1 MRKAYRTQF
10 VHNFNIYDMK
20 KWFTL
25 IGLCCLMTG
34 MISATNQPLKRISP
48 VQAAQMR
55 LGVLNEETTRMEGT
69 VRPVDTKNIGR
80 ILSRSAVSSVTA
92 NSSAFRNAVS
102 ADSWL
107 ADGNYDISWYDETKD
122 EFSLSSPAQLAG
134 LSYLVRAGKN
144 FQYCTVRLS
153 ADIDLSNYKWIP
165 IGTRGVE
172 FKGLFDG
179 GGHTISGLHTDM
191 EAFSGLFGAVAST
204 DIRNVMLSSSCV
216 VVGSVAGSIAGSMN
230 ESAIMNCRSDAA
242 VQGYTAGGLVGNADN
257 SSVLASIFNGRVSK
271 LEAANA
277 WVGSYTATAA
287 SPFQDAVEL
296 VSLQISIM
304 SAVNSSDGVVLSW
317 TSSEALGV
325 SYEASG
331 TIGSDGR
338 LYVSTG
344 QQVGTYGS
352 YTLMLEG
359 LLGNGEAVE
368 DDTFVGVMS
377 DDEKTITFSLL
388 SSPTAGFMLIPAFQD
403 GVNIGYLDGYRL
415 PFTAVKNEEQ
425 VTTGG
430 IVGTSYN
437 TFLEKCFYG
446 DGCVGDN
453 HNEVGTVLPSSE
465 LLSDA
470 QVRTMNSA
478 ASGIVLSDPFVSS
491 LKMWRPGENGPALIE
506 EDYVQSNWWTSE
518 GNYDVSWYD
527 ESRTEFTIST
537 PEQLAGLAYLVNTY
551 HQFRGKTVTLAND
564 IDLAEHLWVPIGRN
578 SRNAQSVAIFGG
590 TFDGGGH
597 VIRNLN
603 ISMKAYS
610 YAQGSTTCLVGFF
623 GYSSGVIEN
632 VTLAEDCAVRV
643 TATGS
648 QYLNVGSI
656 CGVLGGNYIANCH
669 NRAYIEAR
677 SLFGDIFAAGILGFD
692 NQYNPVYN
700 CSNANDVVG
709 FSTWGFVY
717 VSGLVAANAKVVNG
731 YNIGTRSVT
740 GPSVE
745 VGGIPPSC
753 AQLNTVYNTG
763 RLTATGRSIIPESE
777 PVATASPIVASYG
790 ASVENGYYDIACVE
804 DTTGMNVKGTAM
816 TADEMKSF
824 AFAELLTSHAAS
836 LIESDPDLP
845 EMLSWTIR
853 SEENDGFPVFG
864 EAVEAGGWWTS
875 AGNYDISWYDE
886 AEDSFSISSPAQL
899 AGVAY
904 LVKNGRT
911 FEGKTVTLT
920 GNIDLDGF
928 KWEPIG
934 KANLQQIFKGVFDGG
949 GYEIHNL
956 RSEVISTG
964 EAYSGLFGAIYQ
976 ARVTRVVLAEDCE
989 IRTSYYGGG
998 VVAYAQESE
1007 IVSCENRAS
1016 VSFEGPAGY
1025 VGGIA
1030 GYVVST
1036 SSIDRCEN
1044 LGIVT
1049 GTVQPSDNYASCLV
1063 YAGGIAGVNQESA
1076 IINSSNHAV
1085 VAVEALPEYDSC
1097 AGGIVGYNSGSS
1109 TFITNC
1115 YNAAGVR
1122 LSGSGFAGGIL
1133 SYTDNADICVA
1144 NCYNIGT
1151 VSGVPGKLYS
1161 VVPILSADSEDCYYL
1176 MNCVEGEGSYA
1187 GTALTVDYMK
1197 STAFAVRLNDWS
1209 KTNNSSETGWQTLY
1223 WKVEDAENDGY
1234 PVFTDQDPG
1243 YTGVESVVSG
1253 VRIYPTT
1260 VSGELFVCGTESP
1273 IYVYNLAGHIVS
1285 IIDPTEEITV
1295 VDMSRLVAGV
1305 YLVRTGDKVV
1315 RLVKL

>member
-1 MRKAYRTQF
+1 
-10 VHNFNIYDMK
+10 MK

-55 LGVLNEETTRMEGT
+55 LGVLNEGTTRMEGT
-69 VRPVDTKNIGR
+69 VRPGDTKNIGR

-277 WVGSYTATAA
+277 WVGSYTVTAG
-287 SPFQDAVEL
+287 SPFEGEGTQSFEVTIEADDSSPERLTIGWSSSRYGIVYTLTGFIEDDGCL
-296 VSLQISIM
+296 HISIGEQQLGSYGAYTM
-304 SAVNSSDGVVLSW
+304 MLVRYTDDGIF
-317 TSSEALGV
+317 
-325 SYEASG
+325 ASG
-331 TIGSDGR
+331 EVVGS
-338 LYVSTG
+338 L
-344 QQVGTYGS
+344 
-352 YTLMLEG
+352 
-359 LLGNGEAVE
+359 
-368 DDTFVGVMS
+368 S
-377 DDEKTITFSLL
+377 DDNNTITFSV
-388 SSPTAGFMLIPAFQD
+388 SPASYLMIAAVENDQVAGWLEGYIP
-403 GVNIGYLDGYRL
+403 
-415 PFTAVKNEEQ
+415 PFTAVKNEAQ
-425 VTTGG
+425 IMTGG

-446 DGCVGDN
+446 DGCAGDGYN
-453 HNEVGTVLPSSE
+453 DIGTALPSDE

-537 PEQLAGLAYLVNTY
+537 PEQLAGLAYLVNTC
-551 HQFRGKTVTLAND
+551 HQFWGKTVILAND

-590 TFDGGGH
+590 TFDGGGY

-669 NRAYIEAR
+669 NRAYIEVR
-677 SLFGDIFAAGILGFD
+677 SLFGNIFAAGILGFD
-692 NQYNPVYN
+692 NSYNPVYN

-709 FSTWGFVY
+709 FSTWGIVC

-731 YNIGTRSVT
+731 YNTGNISGT

-745 VGGIPPSC
+745 VGGITPSF
-753 AQLNTVYNTG
+753 AQLNNVYNTG

-836 LIESDPDLP
+836 LVESDPDLP

-886 AEDSFSISSPAQL
+886 AEDSFSISTPAQL

-904 LVKNGRT
+904 LVKTGRT
-911 FEGKTVTLT
+911 FEGKTVTLS
-920 GNIDLDGF
+920 GNIDLDGL

-1025 VGGIA
+1025 V
-1030 GYVVST
+1030 ST

-1044 LGIVT
+1044 LGVVT

-1063 YAGGIAGVNQESA
+1063 YTGGIAGVNQGA
-1076 IINSSNHAV
+1076 TIINNSNHAA

-1109 TFITNC
+1109 VAFIANC

-1122 LSGSGFAGGIL
+1122 LSGAGFAGGIL
-1133 SYTDNADICVA
+1133 SYTDNGDVRVA
-1144 NCYNIGT
+1144 NCYNVGT
-1151 VSGVPGKLYS
+1151 VSGVPGKSYPI
-1161 VVPILSADSEDCYYL
+1161 VPILSADSEDCYYL

-1197 STAFAVRLNDWS
+1197 STAFAARLNDWS
-1209 KTNNSSETGWQTLY
+1209 KTNNSSETGRQTLY

-1260 VSGELFVCGTESP
+1260 VSGELFVCGAESP
-1273 IYVYNLAGHIVS
+1273 IYICNLAGHIVS

>member
-1 MRKAYRTQF
+1 
-10 VHNFNIYDMK
+10 MK

-55 LGVLNEETTRMEGT
+55 LGVLNEGTTRMEGT

-102 ADSWL
+102 ANSWL
-107 ADGNYDISWYDETKD
+107 ADGIYDISWYDETKD

-191 EAFSGLFGAVAST
+191 EKFSGLFGAVAST

-242 VQGYTAGGLVGNADN
+242 VQGYTAGGLVGNSDN

-277 WVGSYTATAA
+277 WVGSYTVTAG
-287 SPFQDAVEL
+287 SPFEGEETQSFEMTIEADDSSPERLTIGWRSSRYGIVYTLTGFIEDDGCLHISIGEQQLGSYGAYATMLVRYTNDGIFASGEVVGSLSDDSNTVTFSVSPSSYLMIAAVENDQL
-296 VSLQISIM
+296 F
-304 SAVNSSDGVVLSW
+304 GW
-317 TSSEALGV
+317 
-325 SYEASG
+325 
-331 TIGSDGR
+331 
-338 LYVSTG
+338 
-344 QQVGTYGS
+344 
-352 YTLMLEG
+352 LEG
-359 LLGNGEAVE
+359 YV
-368 DDTFVGVMS
+368 
-377 DDEKTITFSLL
+377 
-388 SSPTAGFMLIPAFQD
+388 P
-403 GVNIGYLDGYRL
+403 

-446 DGCVGDN
+446 DGCVGDGYN
-453 HNEVGTVLPSSE
+453 DIGTALPSDE

-506 EDYVQSNWWTSE
+506 EDYVQSNWWTSD

-527 ESRTEFTIST
+527 GSRTEFTIST
-537 PEQLAGLAYLVNTY
+537 PAQLAGLAYLVNTC
-551 HQFRGKTVTLAND
+551 HTFSGKTILLTND

-677 SLFGDIFAAGILGFD
+677 SLFDDIFAAGILGFD

-709 FSTWGFVY
+709 FSTWGIVC

-731 YNIGTRSVT
+731 YNTGNISGT

-745 VGGIPPSC
+745 VGGITPSF
-753 AQLNTVYNTG
+753 AQLNNVYNTG

-836 LIESDPDLP
+836 LVKSDPDLP
-845 EMLSWTIR
+845 EMLSWTVR
-853 SEENDGFPVFG
+853 PEENDGFPVFG

-920 GNIDLDGF
+920 GNIDLDGL

-976 ARVTRVVLAEDCE
+976 AQVTRVVLAEDCE

-998 VVAYAQESE
+998 VVAYAQKSE

-1063 YAGGIAGVNQESA
+1063 YAGGIVGVNQESA

-1133 SYTDNADICVA
+1133 SYTDNADIRVA

-1151 VSGVPGKLYS
+1151 VSGVPGKSYP

-1197 STAFAVRLNDWS
+1197 STAFAARLNDWS
-1209 KTNNSSETGWQTLY
+1209 KTNNSLETGRQTLY

-1260 VSGELFVCGTESP
+1260 VSGELFVCGAESP
-1273 IYVYNLAGHIVS
+1273 IYICNLAGHIVS

>member
-1 MRKAYRTQF
+1 
-10 VHNFNIYDMK
+10 MK

-55 LGVLNEETTRMEGT
+55 LGVLNEGTTRMEGT
-69 VRPVDTKNIGR
+69 VRPVDMKNIGR
-80 ILSRSAVSSVTA
+80 ILSRSAVSSVTR

-165 IGTRGVE
+165 IGTKGVE

-191 EAFSGLFGAVAST
+191 EKFSGLFGAVAST

-216 VVGSVAGSIAGSMN
+216 VVGSVAGSIAGSMSN
-230 ESAIMNCRSDAA
+230 SAIMNCRSDAA
-242 VQGYTAGGLVGNADN
+242 VQGYTAGGLVGNSDN

-271 LEAANA
+271 LEASNA
-277 WVGSYTATAA
+277 WVGSYTVTAG
-287 SPFQDAVEL
+287 SPFEGEETQSFEMTIEADDSSPERLTIGWSSSRYGIVYTLTGFIEDDGCL
-296 VSLQISIM
+296 HISIGEQQLGSYGPYSM
-304 SAVNSSDGVVLSW
+304 LLVRYTDDGIF
-317 TSSEALGV
+317 
-325 SYEASG
+325 ASG
-331 TIGSDGR
+331 EVVGS
-338 LYVSTG
+338 L
-344 QQVGTYGS
+344 
-352 YTLMLEG
+352 
-359 LLGNGEAVE
+359 
-368 DDTFVGVMS
+368 S
-377 DDEKTITFSLL
+377 DDGNTITFSV
-388 SSPTAGFMLIPAFQD
+388 SPASYLMIAAVENDQVTGWLE
-403 GVNIGYLDGYRL
+403 GYVP
-415 PFTAVKNEEQ
+415 PFTAVKNETQ

-453 HNEVGTVLPSSE
+453 HNEVGIVLPSSE

-478 ASGIVLSDPFVSS
+478 ASGIVSSDPFVSS

-527 ESRTEFTIST
+527 DSRTEFTIST

-564 IDLAEHLWVPIGRN
+564 IDLAEHLWVPIGRYFIS
-578 SRNAQSVAIFGG
+578 SRWQWQASFAG

-597 VIRNLN
+597 TIHNLN
-603 ISMKAYS
+603 VNIKIYS
-610 YAQGSTTCLVGFF
+610 YIDPEISGLF
-623 GYSSGVIEN
+623 GLATGVIKN

-648 QYLNVGSI
+648 QFVQVGGL
-656 CGVLGGNYIANCH
+656 CGMLGGNYIANCH
-669 NRAYIEAR
+669 NRAYIEVR
-677 SLFGDIFAAGILGFD
+677 SLFGYIFAAGILGFD
-692 NQYNPVYN
+692 DLYNPVYN

-709 FSTWGFVY
+709 VSTWGFVY

-731 YNIGTRSVT
+731 YNTGSISGT
-740 GPSVE
+740 GPKDVN
-745 VGGIPPSC
+745 VGGITSSF
-753 AQLNTVYNTG
+753 AQLNNVYNAG

-777 PVATASPIVASYG
+777 PVATAFPIATSYG
-790 ASVENGYYDIACVE
+790 TSVENGYYDVACVE

-816 TADEMKSF
+816 TVDEMKSF
-824 AFAELLTSHAAS
+824 AFAELLTSHASS
-836 LIESDPDLP
+836 LVECDPDLP

-886 AEDSFSISSPAQL
+886 AEDSFSISTPAQL

-904 LVKNGRT
+904 LVKTGRT

-920 GNIDLDGF
+920 GNIDLDGL

-934 KANLQQIFKGVFDGG
+934 KGNLQQIFKGVFDGG

-964 EAYSGLFGAIYQ
+964 KAYSGLFGAIYQ

-1036 SSIDRCEN
+1036 SSIDHCEN

-1049 GTVQPSDNYASCLV
+1049 GTLQPSDNYSSCLV

-1085 VAVEALPEYDSC
+1085 VAVETLPEYDSC
-1097 AGGIVGYNSGSS
+1097 AGGIVGYNRSS
-1109 TFITNC
+1109 TFIANC

-1122 LSGSGFAGGIL
+1122 LSGDGFAGGIL
-1133 SYTDNADICVA
+1133 SYTDNADIRVA

-1151 VSGVPGKLYS
+1151 VSGVSGKSYP

-1197 STAFAVRLNDWS
+1197 STAFAARLNDWS
-1209 KTNNSSETGWQTLY
+1209 KTNNSSETGRQTLY

-1260 VSGELFVCGTESP
+1260 VSGELFVCGAESP
-1273 IYVYNLAGHIVS
+1273 IYIYNLAGHIVS

>member
-1 MRKAYRTQF
+1 
-10 VHNFNIYDMK
+10 MK

-55 LGVLNEETTRMEGT
+55 LGVLNEGTTRMEGT

-102 ADSWL
+102 ANSWL
-107 ADGNYDISWYDETKD
+107 ADGNYDISLYDETKD

-191 EAFSGLFGAVAST
+191 EKFSGLFGAVAST

-242 VQGYTAGGLVGNADN
+242 VQGYTAGGLVGNSDN

-277 WVGSYTATAA
+277 WVGSYTVTAG
-287 SPFQDAVEL
+287 SPFEGEETQSFEMTIEADDSSPERLTIGWRSSRYGIVYTLTGFIEDDGCLHISIGEQQLGSYGAYATMLVRYTNDGIFASGEVVGSLSDNSNTVTFSVSPSSYLMIAAVENDQL
-296 VSLQISIM
+296 F
-304 SAVNSSDGVVLSW
+304 GW
-317 TSSEALGV
+317 
-325 SYEASG
+325 
-331 TIGSDGR
+331 
-338 LYVSTG
+338 
-344 QQVGTYGS
+344 
-352 YTLMLEG
+352 LEG
-359 LLGNGEAVE
+359 YV
-368 DDTFVGVMS
+368 
-377 DDEKTITFSLL
+377 
-388 SSPTAGFMLIPAFQD
+388 P
-403 GVNIGYLDGYRL
+403 

-446 DGCVGDN
+446 DGCVGDGYN
-453 HNEVGTVLPSSE
+453 DIGTALPSDE

-506 EDYVQSNWWTSE
+506 EDYVQSNWWTSD

-527 ESRTEFTIST
+527 GSRTEFTIST
-537 PEQLAGLAYLVNTY
+537 PAQLAGLAYLVNTC
-551 HQFRGKTVTLAND
+551 HTFSGKTILLTND

-731 YNIGTRSVT
+731 YNIGNISGT

-745 VGGIPPSC
+745 VGGITPSF
-753 AQLNTVYNTG
+753 AQLNNVYNTG

-976 ARVTRVVLAEDCE
+976 ARATRVVLAEDCE

-1133 SYTDNADICVA
+1133 SYTDNADIRVA

-1151 VSGVPGKLYS
+1151 VSGVPGKSYS

>member
-1 MRKAYRTQF
+1 
-10 VHNFNIYDMK
+10 MK

-55 LGVLNEETTRMEGT
+55 LGVLNEGTTRMEGT
-69 VRPVDTKNIGR
+69 VRPGDTKNIGR

-277 WVGSYTATAA
+277 WVGSYTVTAG
-287 SPFQDAVEL
+287 SPFEGEGTQSFEVTIEADDSSPERLTIGWSSSRYGIVYTLTGFIEDDGCL
-296 VSLQISIM
+296 HISIGEQQLGSYGAYTM
-304 SAVNSSDGVVLSW
+304 MLVRYTDDGIF
-317 TSSEALGV
+317 
-325 SYEASG
+325 ASG
-331 TIGSDGR
+331 EVVGS
-338 LYVSTG
+338 L
-344 QQVGTYGS
+344 
-352 YTLMLEG
+352 
-359 LLGNGEAVE
+359 
-368 DDTFVGVMS
+368 S
-377 DDEKTITFSLL
+377 DDNNTITFSV
-388 SSPTAGFMLIPAFQD
+388 SPASYLMIAAVENDQVAGWLEGYIP
-403 GVNIGYLDGYRL
+403 
-415 PFTAVKNEEQ
+415 PFTAVKNEAQ
-425 VTTGG
+425 IMTGG

-446 DGCVGDN
+446 DGCAGDGYN
-453 HNEVGTVLPSSE
+453 DIGTALPSDE

-537 PEQLAGLAYLVNTY
+537 PEQLAGLAYLVNTC
-551 HQFRGKTVTLAND
+551 HQFWGKTVILAND

-578 SRNAQSVAIFGG
+578 SLNAQSVAIFGG
-590 TFDGGGH
+590 TFDGGGY

-669 NRAYIEAR
+669 NRAYIEVR
-677 SLFGDIFAAGILGFD
+677 SLFGNIFAAGILGFD
-692 NQYNPVYN
+692 NSYNPVYN

-709 FSTWGFVY
+709 FSTWGIVC

-731 YNIGTRSVT
+731 YNTGNISGT

-745 VGGIPPSC
+745 VGGITPSF
-753 AQLNTVYNTG
+753 AQLNNVYNTG

-836 LIESDPDLP
+836 LVESDPDLP

-875 AGNYDISWYDE
+875 AWNYDISWYDE
-886 AEDSFSISSPAQL
+886 AEDSFSISTPAQL

-904 LVKNGRT
+904 LVKTGRT
-911 FEGKTVTLT
+911 FEGKTVTLS
-920 GNIDLDGF
+920 GNIDLDGL

-1030 GYVVST
+1030 GYVST

-1044 LGIVT
+1044 LGVVT

-1063 YAGGIAGVNQESA
+1063 YTGGIAGVNQGA
-1076 IINSSNHAV
+1076 TIINNSNHAA

-1109 TFITNC
+1109 VAFIANC

-1122 LSGSGFAGGIL
+1122 LSGAGFAGGIL
-1133 SYTDNADICVA
+1133 SYTDNGDVRVA
-1144 NCYNIGT
+1144 NCYNVGT
-1151 VSGVPGKLYS
+1151 VSGVPGKSYPI
-1161 VVPILSADSEDCYYL
+1161 VPILSADSEDCYYL

-1197 STAFAVRLNDWS
+1197 STAFAARLNDWS
-1209 KTNNSSETGWQTLY
+1209 KTNNSSETGRQTLY

-1260 VSGELFVCGTESP
+1260 VSGELFVCGAESP
-1273 IYVYNLAGHIVS
+1273 IYICNLAGHIVS

-1305 YLVRTGDKVV
+1305 YLLRTGGKVV

>member
-1 MRKAYRTQF
+1 
-10 VHNFNIYDMK
+10 MK

-55 LGVLNEETTRMEGT
+55 LGVLNEGTTRMEGT
-69 VRPVDTKNIGR
+69 VRPGDTKNIGR

-257 SSVLASIFNGRVSK
+257 SSVLASIFNSRVSK

-277 WVGSYTATAA
+277 WVGSYTVTAG
-287 SPFQDAVEL
+287 SPFEGEGTQSFEVTIEADDSSPERLTIGWSSSRYGIVYTLTGFIEDDGCL
-296 VSLQISIM
+296 HISIGEQQLGSYGAYTM
-304 SAVNSSDGVVLSW
+304 MLVRYTDDGIF
-317 TSSEALGV
+317 
-325 SYEASG
+325 ASG
-331 TIGSDGR
+331 EVVGS
-338 LYVSTG
+338 L
-344 QQVGTYGS
+344 
-352 YTLMLEG
+352 
-359 LLGNGEAVE
+359 
-368 DDTFVGVMS
+368 S
-377 DDEKTITFSLL
+377 DDNNTITFSV
-388 SSPTAGFMLIPAFQD
+388 SPASYLMIAAVENDQVAGWLEGYIP
-403 GVNIGYLDGYRL
+403 
-415 PFTAVKNEEQ
+415 PFTAVKNEAQ
-425 VTTGG
+425 IMTGG

-446 DGCVGDN
+446 DGCAGDGYN
-453 HNEVGTVLPSSE
+453 DIGTALPSDE

-537 PEQLAGLAYLVNTY
+537 PEQLAGLAYLVNTC
-551 HQFRGKTVTLAND
+551 HQFWGKTVILAND

-590 TFDGGGH
+590 TFDGGGY

-669 NRAYIEAR
+669 NRAYIEVR
-677 SLFGDIFAAGILGFD
+677 SLFGNIFAAGILGFD
-692 NQYNPVYN
+692 NSYNPVYN

-709 FSTWGFVY
+709 FSTWGIVC

-731 YNIGTRSVT
+731 YNTGNISGT

-745 VGGIPPSC
+745 VGGITPSF
-753 AQLNTVYNTG
+753 AQLNNVYNTG

-836 LIESDPDLP
+836 LVESDPDLP

-886 AEDSFSISSPAQL
+886 AEDSFSISTPAQL

-904 LVKNGRT
+904 LVKTGRT
-911 FEGKTVTLT
+911 FEGKTVTLS
-920 GNIDLDGF
+920 GNIDLDGL

-1030 GYVVST
+1030 GYVST

-1044 LGIVT
+1044 LGVVT

-1063 YAGGIAGVNQESA
+1063 YTGGIAGVNQGA
-1076 IINSSNHAV
+1076 TIINNSNHAA

-1109 TFITNC
+1109 VAFIANC

-1122 LSGSGFAGGIL
+1122 LSGAGFAGGIL
-1133 SYTDNADICVA
+1133 SYTDNGDVRVA
-1144 NCYNIGT
+1144 NCYNVGT
-1151 VSGVPGKLYS
+1151 VSGVPGKSYPI
-1161 VVPILSADSEDCYYL
+1161 VPILSADSEDCYYL

-1209 KTNNSSETGWQTLY
+1209 KTNNSSETGRQTLY

-1260 VSGELFVCGTESP
+1260 VSGELFVCGAESP
-1273 IYVYNLAGHIVS
+1273 IYICNLAGHIVS

-1295 VDMSRLVAGV
+1295 VDISRLVAGV

>member
-1 MRKAYRTQF
+1 
-10 VHNFNIYDMK
+10 MK

-55 LGVLNEETTRMEGT
+55 LGVLNEGTTRMEGT
-69 VRPVDTKNIGR
+69 VRPIDTKNIGR
-80 ILSRSAVSSVTA
+80 ILSRSAVSSVTG

-191 EAFSGLFGAVAST
+191 EVFSGLFGAVAST

-242 VQGYTAGGLVGNADN
+242 VQGYTAGGLVGNSDN

-271 LEAANA
+271 LEASNA
-277 WVGSYTATAA
+277 WVGSYTVTAG
-287 SPFQDAVEL
+287 SPFEGEGTQSFEVTIEADDSSPERLTIGWSSSRYGIVYTLTGFIEDDGCL
-296 VSLQISIM
+296 HISIGEQQLGSYGAYTM
-304 SAVNSSDGVVLSW
+304 MLVRYTDDGIF
-317 TSSEALGV
+317 
-325 SYEASG
+325 ASG
-331 TIGSDGR
+331 EVVGS
-338 LYVSTG
+338 L
-344 QQVGTYGS
+344 
-352 YTLMLEG
+352 
-359 LLGNGEAVE
+359 
-368 DDTFVGVMS
+368 S
-377 DDEKTITFSLL
+377 DDGNTITFSV
-388 SSPTAGFMLIPAFQD
+388 SPASYLMIAAVENDQVTGWLE
-403 GVNIGYLDGYRL
+403 GYVP
-415 PFTAVKNEEQ
+415 PFTAVKNEAQ

-430 IVGTSYN
+430 IVGTSNYA
-437 TFLEKCFYG
+437 FLEKCFYG
-446 DGCVGDN
+446 DGCVGDDYN
-453 HNEVGTVLPSSE
+453 DIGTALPSDE

-478 ASGIVLSDPFVSS
+478 ASGIVLSDPFVSF

-537 PEQLAGLAYLVNTY
+537 PEQLAGLAYLVNTF
-551 HQFRGKTVTLAND
+551 HHFRGKTVTLAND
-564 IDLAEHLWVPIGRN
+564 IDLAEHLWVPIGRYFIS
-578 SRNAQSVAIFGG
+578 SRRQSQALFAG

-597 VIRNLN
+597 TIHNLN
-603 ISMKAYS
+603 VNIKIYS
-610 YAQGSTTCLVGFF
+610 YIDPEVSGLF
-623 GYSSGVIEN
+623 GLATGAIKN

-648 QYLNVGSI
+648 QFVQVGGL
-656 CGVLGGNYIANCH
+656 CGVLGGNYITNCH

-677 SLFGDIFAAGILGFD
+677 SLFGNIFAAGILGFD
-692 NQYNPVYN
+692 NPYNPVYN

-709 FSTWGFVY
+709 VSTWGFVY

-731 YNIGTRSVT
+731 YNIGNISGT

-745 VGGIPPSC
+745 VGGITPSF
-753 AQLNTVYNTG
+753 AQLNNVYNAG
-763 RLTATGRSIIPESE
+763 RLTVTGRSIIPELE
-777 PVATASPIVASYG
+777 PVATAFPIAASYG

-836 LIESDPDLP
+836 LVESDPDLP

-864 EAVEAGGWWTS
+864 EAVETGGWWTS

-886 AEDSFSISSPAQL
+886 AEDSFSISTPAQL

-920 GNIDLDGF
+920 GNIDLDGL

-1063 YAGGIAGVNQESA
+1063 YAGGIAGVNQEST
-1076 IINSSNHAV
+1076 IINNSNHAV
-1085 VAVEALPEYDSC
+1085 VEVDALPEYDSY
-1097 AGGIVGYNSGSS
+1097 AGGIVGYNNGSS
-1109 TFITNC
+1109 TAFIANC
-1115 YNAAGVR
+1115 YNAGGVR

-1133 SYTDNADICVA
+1133 SYTDNADIRVA

-1151 VSGVPGKLYS
+1151 VSGVPGKSYP

-1176 MNCVEGEGSYA
+1176 TNCVEGEGSYA

-1197 STAFAVRLNDWS
+1197 STAFAARLNDWS
-1209 KTNNSSETGWQTLY
+1209 KTNNSSETGRQTLY

-1253 VRIYPTT
+1253 VRIYPMT
-1260 VSGELFVCGTESP
+1260 VSGELFVCGAESP
-1273 IYVYNLAGHIVS
+1273 IYICNLAGHIVS

>member
-1 MRKAYRTQF
+1 
-10 VHNFNIYDMK
+10 MK

-55 LGVLNEETTRMEGT
+55 LGVLNEGTTRMEGT
-69 VRPVDTKNIGR
+69 VRPGDTKNIGR

-277 WVGSYTATAA
+277 WVGSYTVTAG
-287 SPFQDAVEL
+287 SPFEGEGTQSFEVTIEADDSSPERLTIGWSSSRYGIVYTLTGFIEDDGCL
-296 VSLQISIM
+296 HISIGEQQLGSYGAYTM
-304 SAVNSSDGVVLSW
+304 MLVRYTDDGIF
-317 TSSEALGV
+317 
-325 SYEASG
+325 ASG
-331 TIGSDGR
+331 EVVGS
-338 LYVSTG
+338 L
-344 QQVGTYGS
+344 
-352 YTLMLEG
+352 
-359 LLGNGEAVE
+359 
-368 DDTFVGVMS
+368 S
-377 DDEKTITFSLL
+377 DDNNTITFSV
-388 SSPTAGFMLIPAFQD
+388 SPASYLMIAAVENDQVAGWLEGYIP
-403 GVNIGYLDGYRL
+403 
-415 PFTAVKNEEQ
+415 PFTAVKNEAQ
-425 VTTGG
+425 IMTGG

-446 DGCVGDN
+446 DGCAGDGYN
-453 HNEVGTVLPSSE
+453 DIGTALPSDE

-537 PEQLAGLAYLVNTY
+537 PEQLAGLAYLVNTC
-551 HQFRGKTVTLAND
+551 HQFWGKTVILAND

-590 TFDGGGH
+590 TFDGGGY

-669 NRAYIEAR
+669 NRAYIEVR
-677 SLFGDIFAAGILGFD
+677 SLFGNIFAAGILGFD
-692 NQYNPVYN
+692 NSYNPVYN

-709 FSTWGFVY
+709 FSTWGIVC

-731 YNIGTRSVT
+731 YNTGNISGT

-745 VGGIPPSC
+745 VGGITPSF
-753 AQLNTVYNTG
+753 AQLNNVYNTG

-836 LIESDPDLP
+836 LVESDPDLP

-886 AEDSFSISSPAQL
+886 AEDSFSISTPAQL

-904 LVKNGRT
+904 LVKTGRT
-911 FEGKTVTLT
+911 FEGKTVTLS
-920 GNIDLDGF
+920 GNIDLDGL

-1030 GYVVST
+1030 GYVST

-1044 LGIVT
+1044 LGVVT

-1063 YAGGIAGVNQESA
+1063 YTGGIAGVNQGA
-1076 IINSSNHAV
+1076 TIINNSNHAA

-1109 TFITNC
+1109 VAFIANC

-1122 LSGSGFAGGIL
+1122 LSGAGFAGGIL
-1133 SYTDNADICVA
+1133 SYTDNGDVRVA
-1144 NCYNIGT
+1144 NCYNVGT
-1151 VSGVPGKLYS
+1151 VSGVPGKSYPI
-1161 VVPILSADSEDCYYL
+1161 VPILSADSEDCYYL

-1197 STAFAVRLNDWS
+1197 STAFAARLNDWS
-1209 KTNNSSETGWQTLY
+1209 KTNNSSETGRQTLY

-1260 VSGELFVCGTESP
+1260 VSGELFVCGAESP
-1273 IYVYNLAGHIVS
+1273 IYICNLAGHIVS

-1295 VDMSRLVAGV
+1295 VV
-1305 YLVRTGDKVV
+1305 YRDW
-1315 RLVKL
+1315 

>member
-1 MRKAYRTQF
+1 
-10 VHNFNIYDMK
+10 MK

-55 LGVLNEETTRMEGT
+55 LGVLNEGTTRMEGT
-69 VRPVDTKNIGR
+69 VRPGDTKNIGR

-277 WVGSYTATAA
+277 WVGSYTVTAG
-287 SPFQDAVEL
+287 SPFEGEGTQSFEVTIEADDSSPERLTIGWSSSRYGIVYTLTGFIEDDGCL
-296 VSLQISIM
+296 HISIGEQQLGSYGAYTM
-304 SAVNSSDGVVLSW
+304 MLVRYTDDGIF
-317 TSSEALGV
+317 
-325 SYEASG
+325 ASG
-331 TIGSDGR
+331 EGVGS
-338 LYVSTG
+338 L
-344 QQVGTYGS
+344 
-352 YTLMLEG
+352 
-359 LLGNGEAVE
+359 
-368 DDTFVGVMS
+368 S
-377 DDEKTITFSLL
+377 DDNNTITFSV
-388 SSPTAGFMLIPAFQD
+388 SPASYLMIAAVENDQVAGWLEGYIP
-403 GVNIGYLDGYRL
+403 
-415 PFTAVKNEEQ
+415 PFTAVKNEAQ
-425 VTTGG
+425 IMTGG

-446 DGCVGDN
+446 DGCAGDGYN
-453 HNEVGTVLPSSE
+453 DIGTALPSDE

-537 PEQLAGLAYLVNTY
+537 PEQLAGLAYLVNTC
-551 HQFRGKTVTLAND
+551 HQFWGKTVILAND

-590 TFDGGGH
+590 TFDGGGY

-669 NRAYIEAR
+669 NRAYIEVR
-677 SLFGDIFAAGILGFD
+677 SLFGNIFAAGILGFD
-692 NQYNPVYN
+692 NSYNPVYN

-709 FSTWGFVY
+709 FSTWGIVC

-731 YNIGTRSVT
+731 YNTGNISGT

-745 VGGIPPSC
+745 VGGITPSF
-753 AQLNTVYNTG
+753 AQLNNVYNTG

-790 ASVENGYYDIACVE
+790 ASVENGYYEIACVE

-836 LIESDPDLP
+836 LVESDPDLP

-886 AEDSFSISSPAQL
+886 AEDSFSISTPAQL

-904 LVKNGRT
+904 LVKTGRT
-911 FEGKTVTLT
+911 FEGKTVTLS
-920 GNIDLDGF
+920 GNIDLDGL

-1030 GYVVST
+1030 GYVSI

-1044 LGIVT
+1044 LGVVT

-1063 YAGGIAGVNQESA
+1063 YTGGIAGVNQGA
-1076 IINSSNHAV
+1076 TIINNSNHAA

-1109 TFITNC
+1109 VAFIANC

-1122 LSGSGFAGGIL
+1122 LSGAGFAGGIL
-1133 SYTDNADICVA
+1133 SYTDNGDVRVA
-1144 NCYNIGT
+1144 NCYNVGT
-1151 VSGVPGKLYS
+1151 VSGVPGKSYPI
-1161 VVPILSADSEDCYYL
+1161 VPILSADSEDCYYL

-1197 STAFAVRLNDWS
+1197 STAFAARLNDWS
-1209 KTNNSSETGWQTLY
+1209 KTNNSSETGRQTLY

-1260 VSGELFVCGTESP
+1260 VSGELFVCGAESP
-1273 IYVYNLAGHIVS
+1273 IYICNLAGHIVS

>member
-1 MRKAYRTQF
+1 
-10 VHNFNIYDMK
+10 MK

-55 LGVLNEETTRMEGT
+55 LGVLNEGTTRMEGT

-102 ADSWL
+102 ANSWL

-191 EAFSGLFGAVAST
+191 EKFSGLFGAVAST

-242 VQGYTAGGLVGNADN
+242 VQGYTAGGLVGNSDN

-277 WVGSYTATAA
+277 WVGSYTVTAG
-287 SPFQDAVEL
+287 SPFEGEETQSFEMTIEADDSSPERLTIGWRSSRYGIVYTLTGFIEDDGCLHISIGEQQLGSYGAYATMLVRYTNDGIFASGEVVGSLSDNSNTVTFSVSPSSYLMIAAVENDQL
-296 VSLQISIM
+296 F
-304 SAVNSSDGVVLSW
+304 GW
-317 TSSEALGV
+317 
-325 SYEASG
+325 
-331 TIGSDGR
+331 
-338 LYVSTG
+338 
-344 QQVGTYGS
+344 
-352 YTLMLEG
+352 LEG
-359 LLGNGEAVE
+359 YV
-368 DDTFVGVMS
+368 
-377 DDEKTITFSLL
+377 
-388 SSPTAGFMLIPAFQD
+388 P
-403 GVNIGYLDGYRL
+403 

-446 DGCVGDN
+446 DGCVGDGYN
-453 HNEVGTVLPSSE
+453 DIGTALPSDE

-537 PEQLAGLAYLVNTY
+537 PEQLAGLAYLVNTC
-551 HQFRGKTVTLAND
+551 HTFSGKTILLTND

-677 SLFGDIFAAGILGFD
+677 SLFDDIFAAGILGFD

-709 FSTWGFVY
+709 FSTWGIVC

-731 YNIGTRSVT
+731 YNTGNISGT

-745 VGGIPPSC
+745 VGGITPSF
-753 AQLNTVYNTG
+753 AQLNNVYNTG

-836 LIESDPDLP
+836 LVKSDPDLP
-845 EMLSWTIR
+845 EMLSWTVR
-853 SEENDGFPVFG
+853 PEENDGFPVFG

-920 GNIDLDGF
+920 GNIDLDGL

-976 ARVTRVVLAEDCE
+976 AQVTRVVLAEDCE

-1109 TFITNC
+1109 TFIANC
-1115 YNAAGVR
+1115 YNVAGVQ

-1133 SYTDNADICVA
+1133 SYTDNADIRVA

-1151 VSGVPGKLYS
+1151 VSGVPGKSYP

-1197 STAFAVRLNDWS
+1197 STAFAARLNDWS
-1209 KTNNSSETGWQTLY
+1209 KTNNSSEIGWQTLY
-1223 WKVEDAENDGY
+1223 WKIEDAENDGY

-1243 YTGVESVVSG
+1243 YTGVESVASG

-1260 VSGELFVCGTESP
+1260 VSGELFVCGAESP
-1273 IYVYNLAGHIVS
+1273 IYICNLAGHIVS

-1305 YLVRTGDKVV
+1305 YLLRTGGKVV

>member
-55 LGVLNEETTRMEGT
+55 LGVLNEGTTRMEGT
-69 VRPVDTKNIGR
+69 VRPGDTKNIGR

-277 WVGSYTATAA
+277 WVGSYTVTAG
-287 SPFQDAVEL
+287 SPFEGEGTQSFEVTIEADDSSPERLTIGWSSSRYGIVYTLTGFIEDDGCL
-296 VSLQISIM
+296 HISIGEQQLGSYGAYTM
-304 SAVNSSDGVVLSW
+304 MLVRYTDDGIF
-317 TSSEALGV
+317 
-325 SYEASG
+325 ASG
-331 TIGSDGR
+331 EVVGS
-338 LYVSTG
+338 L
-344 QQVGTYGS
+344 
-352 YTLMLEG
+352 
-359 LLGNGEAVE
+359 
-368 DDTFVGVMS
+368 S
-377 DDEKTITFSLL
+377 DDNNTITFSV
-388 SSPTAGFMLIPAFQD
+388 SPASYLMIAAVENDQVAGWLEGYIP
-403 GVNIGYLDGYRL
+403 
-415 PFTAVKNEEQ
+415 PFTAVKNEAQ
-425 VTTGG
+425 IMTGG

-446 DGCVGDN
+446 DGCAGDGYN
-453 HNEVGTVLPSSE
+453 DIGTALPSDE

-537 PEQLAGLAYLVNTY
+537 PEQLAGLAYLVNTC
-551 HQFRGKTVTLAND
+551 HQFWGKTVILAND

-590 TFDGGGH
+590 TFDGGGY

-669 NRAYIEAR
+669 NRAYIEVR
-677 SLFGDIFAAGILGFD
+677 SLFGNIFAAGILGFD
-692 NQYNPVYN
+692 NSYNPVYN

-709 FSTWGFVY
+709 FSTWGIVC

-731 YNIGTRSVT
+731 YNTGNISGT

-745 VGGIPPSC
+745 VGGITPSF
-753 AQLNTVYNTG
+753 AQLNNVYNTG

-836 LIESDPDLP
+836 LVESDPDLP

-886 AEDSFSISSPAQL
+886 AEDSFSISTPAQL

-904 LVKNGRT
+904 LVKTGRT
-911 FEGKTVTLT
+911 FEGKTVTLS
-920 GNIDLDGF
+920 GNIDLDGL

-1030 GYVVST
+1030 GYVSI

-1044 LGIVT
+1044 LGVVT

-1063 YAGGIAGVNQESA
+1063 YTGGIAGVNQGA
-1076 IINSSNHAV
+1076 TIINNSNHAA

-1109 TFITNC
+1109 VAFIANC

-1122 LSGSGFAGGIL
+1122 LSGAGFAGGIL
-1133 SYTDNADICVA
+1133 SYTDNGDVRVA
-1144 NCYNIGT
+1144 NCYNVGT
-1151 VSGVPGKLYS
+1151 VSGVPGKSYPI
-1161 VVPILSADSEDCYYL
+1161 VPILSADSEDCYYL

-1197 STAFAVRLNDWS
+1197 STAFAARLNDWS
-1209 KTNNSSETGWQTLY
+1209 KTNNSSETGRQTLY

-1260 VSGELFVCGTESP
+1260 VSGELFVCGAESP
-1273 IYVYNLAGHIVS
+1273 IYICNLAGHIVS

>member
-1 MRKAYRTQF
+1 
-10 VHNFNIYDMK
+10 MK

-55 LGVLNEETTRMEGT
+55 LGVLNEGTTRMEGT
-69 VRPVDTKNIGR
+69 VRPGDTKNIGR
-80 ILSRSAVSSVTA
+80 ILSRSAVSSVTG

-216 VVGSVAGSIAGSMN
+216 VVGSVAGSITGSMN

-242 VQGYTAGGLVGNADN
+242 VQGYTAGGLVGNSDN

-277 WVGSYTATAA
+277 WVGSYTVTAG
-287 SPFQDAVEL
+287 SPFEGEGTQSFEMTIEADDSSPERLTIGWSSSRYGIVYTLTGFIEDDGCL
-296 VSLQISIM
+296 HISIGEQQLGSYGAYATM
-304 SAVNSSDGVVLSW
+304 LVRYTNDGIF
-317 TSSEALGV
+317 
-325 SYEASG
+325 ASG
-331 TIGSDGR
+331 EVVGS
-338 LYVSTG
+338 L
-344 QQVGTYGS
+344 
-352 YTLMLEG
+352 
-359 LLGNGEAVE
+359 
-368 DDTFVGVMS
+368 S
-377 DDEKTITFSLL
+377 DDSNTITFSVSP
-388 SSPTAGFMLIPAFQD
+388 SSYLMIAAVENDQLFGWLE
-403 GVNIGYLDGYRL
+403 GYVP

-537 PEQLAGLAYLVNTY
+537 PAQLAGLAYLVNTC
-551 HQFRGKTVTLAND
+551 HTFSGKTILLTND

-623 GYSSGVIEN
+623 GYSFGVIEN

-677 SLFGDIFAAGILGFD
+677 SLFDDIFAAGILGFD

-709 FSTWGFVY
+709 FSTWGIVC

-731 YNIGTRSVT
+731 YNTGNISGT

-745 VGGIPPSC
+745 VGGITPSF
-753 AQLNTVYNTG
+753 AQLNNVYNTG

-836 LIESDPDLP
+836 LVKSDPDLP
-845 EMLSWTIR
+845 EMLSWTVR
-853 SEENDGFPVFG
+853 PEENDGFPVFG

-920 GNIDLDGF
+920 GNIDLDGL

-976 ARVTRVVLAEDCE
+976 AQVTRVVLAEDCE

-1109 TFITNC
+1109 TFIANC
-1115 YNAAGVR
+1115 YNVAGVQ

-1133 SYTDNADICVA
+1133 SYTDNADIRVA

-1151 VSGVPGKLYS
+1151 VSGVPGKSYP

-1197 STAFAVRLNDWS
+1197 STAFAARLNDWS

-1223 WKVEDAENDGY
+1223 WKIEDAENDGY

-1243 YTGVESVVSG
+1243 YTGVESVASG

-1260 VSGELFVCGTESP
+1260 VSGELFVCGAESP
-1273 IYVYNLAGHIVS
+1273 IYICNLAGHIVS

-1305 YLVRTGDKVV
+1305 YLLRTGGKVV

>member
-1 MRKAYRTQF
+1 
-10 VHNFNIYDMK
+10 MK

-55 LGVLNEETTRMEGT
+55 LGVLNEGTTRMEGT
-69 VRPVDTKNIGR
+69 VRPGDTKNIGR
-80 ILSRSAVSSVTA
+80 ILSRSAVSSVTG

-216 VVGSVAGSIAGSMN
+216 VVGSVAGSITGSMN

-242 VQGYTAGGLVGNADN
+242 VQGYTAGGLVGNSDN

-277 WVGSYTATAA
+277 WVGSYTVTAG
-287 SPFQDAVEL
+287 SPFEGEGTQSFEMTIEADDS
-296 VSLQISIM
+296 SLERLTIGWSSSRYGIVYTLTGFIEDDGCLHISIGEQQLGSYGAYATM
-304 SAVNSSDGVVLSW
+304 LVRYTNDGIF
-317 TSSEALGV
+317 
-325 SYEASG
+325 ASG
-331 TIGSDGR
+331 EVVGS
-338 LYVSTG
+338 L
-344 QQVGTYGS
+344 
-352 YTLMLEG
+352 
-359 LLGNGEAVE
+359 
-368 DDTFVGVMS
+368 S
-377 DDEKTITFSLL
+377 DDSNTITFSVSP
-388 SSPTAGFMLIPAFQD
+388 SSYLMIAAVENDQLFGWLE
-403 GVNIGYLDGYRL
+403 GYVP
-415 PFTAVKNEEQ
+415 PFTAVKNEAQ
-425 VTTGG
+425 ITTGG

-537 PEQLAGLAYLVNTY
+537 PAQLAGLAYLVNTF
-551 HQFRGKTVTLAND
+551 HHFRGKTVTLAND
-564 IDLAEHLWVPIGRN
+564 IDLSGLLWVPIGRN
-578 SRNAQSVAIFGG
+578 FQDAQYAEAVFAG
-590 TFDGGGH
+590 TFEGGGH

-610 YAQGSTTCLVGFF
+610 YAQGSTACLVGFF

-648 QYLNVGSI
+648 QTSYVGGI
-656 CGVLGGNYIANCH
+656 CGYFSGNYITNCH
-669 NRAYIEAR
+669 NRSYIEAR
-677 SLFGDIFAAGILGFD
+677 SLFGNMFAAGILGFD
-692 NQYNPVYN
+692 NPYNPVYN

-709 FSTWGFVY
+709 VSTWGYVY

-731 YNIGTRSVT
+731 YNIGNISGT

-745 VGGIPPSC
+745 VGGIAPSF
-753 AQLNTVYNTG
+753 AQLNNVYNAG

-777 PVATASPIVASYG
+777 PVATAFPIATSYG

-824 AFAELLTSHAAS
+824 AFAELLTSYAAS
-836 LIESDPDLP
+836 LVESDPDLP
-845 EMLSWTIR
+845 DLLSWTVR

-920 GNIDLDGF
+920 GNIDLDGL

-976 ARVTRVVLAEDCE
+976 AQVTRVVLAEDCE

-1016 VSFEGPAGY
+1016 VFFEGSAGY

-1063 YAGGIAGVNQESA
+1063 YAGGIAGVNQESS

-1097 AGGIVGYNSGSS
+1097 AGGIVGYNSGCS
-1109 TFITNC
+1109 TFIANC
-1115 YNAAGVR
+1115 YNVAGVR

-1133 SYTDNADICVA
+1133 SYTDNADIRVA
-1144 NCYNIGT
+1144 NCYNIGP
-1151 VSGVPGKLYS
+1151 VSGVPGKSYP

-1176 MNCVEGEGSYA
+1176 TNCVEGEDSYA

-1197 STAFAVRLNDWS
+1197 STAFAARLNDWS

-1260 VSGELFVCGTESP
+1260 VSGELFVCGAESP

-1285 IIDPTEEITV
+1285 IIDPTEVITV

-1305 YLVRTGDKVV
+1305 YWVRTGDKVV

>member
-55 LGVLNEETTRMEGT
+55 LGVLNEGTTRMEGT
-69 VRPVDTKNIGR
+69 VRPGDTKNIGR

-277 WVGSYTATAA
+277 WVGSYTVTAG
-287 SPFQDAVEL
+287 SPFEGEGTQSFEVTIEADDSSPERLTIGWSSSRYGIVYTLTGFIEDDGCL
-296 VSLQISIM
+296 HISIGEQQLGSYGAYTM
-304 SAVNSSDGVVLSW
+304 MLVRYTDDGIF
-317 TSSEALGV
+317 
-325 SYEASG
+325 ASG
-331 TIGSDGR
+331 EVVGS
-338 LYVSTG
+338 L
-344 QQVGTYGS
+344 
-352 YTLMLEG
+352 
-359 LLGNGEAVE
+359 
-368 DDTFVGVMS
+368 S
-377 DDEKTITFSLL
+377 DDNNTITFSV
-388 SSPTAGFMLIPAFQD
+388 SPASYLMIAAVENDQVAGWLEGYIP
-403 GVNIGYLDGYRL
+403 
-415 PFTAVKNEEQ
+415 PFTAVKNEAQ
-425 VTTGG
+425 IMTGG

-446 DGCVGDN
+446 DGCAGDGYN
-453 HNEVGTVLPSSE
+453 DIGTALPSDE

-527 ESRTEFTIST
+527 ESRTEFTISS
-537 PEQLAGLAYLVNTY
+537 PEQLAGLAYLVNTC
-551 HQFRGKTVTLAND
+551 HQFWGKTVILAND

-590 TFDGGGH
+590 TFDGGGY

-669 NRAYIEAR
+669 NRAYIEVR
-677 SLFGDIFAAGILGFD
+677 SLFGNIFAAGILGFD
-692 NQYNPVYN
+692 NSYNPVYN

-709 FSTWGFVY
+709 FSTWGIVC

-731 YNIGTRSVT
+731 YNTGNISGT

-745 VGGIPPSC
+745 VGGITPSF
-753 AQLNTVYNTG
+753 AQLNNVYNTG

-836 LIESDPDLP
+836 LVESDPDLP

-886 AEDSFSISSPAQL
+886 AEDSFSISTPAQL

-904 LVKNGRT
+904 LVKTGRT
-911 FEGKTVTLT
+911 FEGKTVTLS
-920 GNIDLDGF
+920 GNIDLDGL

-1030 GYVVST
+1030 GYVST

-1044 LGIVT
+1044 LGVVT

-1063 YAGGIAGVNQESA
+1063 YTGGIAGVNQGA
-1076 IINSSNHAV
+1076 TIINNSNHAA

-1109 TFITNC
+1109 VAFIANC

-1122 LSGSGFAGGIL
+1122 LSGAGFAGGIL
-1133 SYTDNADICVA
+1133 SYTDNGDVRVA
-1144 NCYNIGT
+1144 NCYNVGT
-1151 VSGVPGKLYS
+1151 VSGVPGKSYPI
-1161 VVPILSADSEDCYYL
+1161 VPILSADSEDCYYL

-1197 STAFAVRLNDWS
+1197 STAFAARLNDWS
-1209 KTNNSSETGWQTLY
+1209 KTNNSSETGRQTLY

-1260 VSGELFVCGTESP
+1260 VSGELFVCGAESP
-1273 IYVYNLAGHIVS
+1273 IYICNLAGHIVS

-1295 VDMSRLVAGV
+1295 VDISRLVAGV

>member
-1 MRKAYRTQF
+1 
-10 VHNFNIYDMK
+10 MK

-55 LGVLNEETTRMEGT
+55 LGVLNEGTTRMEGT
-69 VRPVDTKNIGR
+69 VRPGDTKNIGR

-277 WVGSYTATAA
+277 WVGSYTVTAG
-287 SPFQDAVEL
+287 SPFEGEGTQSFEVTIEADDSSPERLTIGWSSSRYGIVYTLTGFIEDDGCL
-296 VSLQISIM
+296 HISIGEQQLGSYGAYTM
-304 SAVNSSDGVVLSW
+304 MLVRYTDDGIF
-317 TSSEALGV
+317 
-325 SYEASG
+325 ASG
-331 TIGSDGR
+331 EVVGS
-338 LYVSTG
+338 L
-344 QQVGTYGS
+344 
-352 YTLMLEG
+352 
-359 LLGNGEAVE
+359 
-368 DDTFVGVMS
+368 S
-377 DDEKTITFSLL
+377 DDNNTITFSV
-388 SSPTAGFMLIPAFQD
+388 SPASYLMIAAVENDQVAGWLEGYIP
-403 GVNIGYLDGYRL
+403 
-415 PFTAVKNEEQ
+415 PFTAVKNEAQ
-425 VTTGG
+425 IMTGG

-446 DGCVGDN
+446 DGCAGDGYN
-453 HNEVGTVLPSSE
+453 DIGTALPSDE

-537 PEQLAGLAYLVNTY
+537 PEQLAGLAYLVNTC
-551 HQFRGKTVTLAND
+551 HQFWGKTVILAND

-590 TFDGGGH
+590 TFDGGGY

-669 NRAYIEAR
+669 NRAYIEVR
-677 SLFGDIFAAGILGFD
+677 SLFGNIFAAGILGFD
-692 NQYNPVYN
+692 NSYNPVYN

-709 FSTWGFVY
+709 FSTWGIVC

-731 YNIGTRSVT
+731 YNTGNISGT

-745 VGGIPPSC
+745 VGGITPSF
-753 AQLNTVYNTG
+753 AQLNNVYNTG

-836 LIESDPDLP
+836 LVESDPDLP

-886 AEDSFSISSPAQL
+886 AEDSFSISTPAQL

-904 LVKNGRT
+904 LVKTGRT
-911 FEGKTVTLT
+911 FEGKTVTLS
-920 GNIDLDGF
+920 GNIDLDGL

-1030 GYVVST
+1030 GYVST

-1044 LGIVT
+1044 LGVVT

-1063 YAGGIAGVNQESA
+1063 YTGGIAGVNQGA
-1076 IINSSNHAV
+1076 TIINNSNHAA

-1109 TFITNC
+1109 VAFIANC

-1122 LSGSGFAGGIL
+1122 LSGAGFAGGIL
-1133 SYTDNADICVA
+1133 SYTDNGDVRVA
-1144 NCYNIGT
+1144 NCYNVGT
-1151 VSGVPGKLYS
+1151 VSGVPGKSYPI
-1161 VVPILSADSEDCYYL
+1161 VPILSADSEDCYYL

-1187 GTALTVDYMK
+1187 GTV
-1197 STAFAVRLNDWS
+1197 
-1209 KTNNSSETGWQTLY
+1209 
-1223 WKVEDAENDGY
+1223 
-1234 PVFTDQDPG
+1234 QDEQFLGNRPADSIL
-1243 YTGVESVVSG
+1243 ESRG
-1253 VRIYPTT
+1253 CR
-1260 VSGELFVCGTESP
+1260 E
-1273 IYVYNLAGHIVS
+1273 
-1285 IIDPTEEITV
+1285 
-1295 VDMSRLVAGV
+1295 
-1305 YLVRTGDKVV
+1305 
-1315 RLVKL
+1315 

>member
-1 MRKAYRTQF
+1 MRKAYRAQF

-55 LGVLNEETTRMEGT
+55 LGVLNEGTTRMEGT
-69 VRPVDTKNIGR
+69 VRPGDTKNIGR
-80 ILSRSAVSSVTA
+80 ILSRSAVSSVTG

-102 ADSWL
+102 ADSWI

-153 ADIDLSNYKWIP
+153 TDIDLSNYKWIP

-216 VVGSVAGSIAGSMN
+216 VVGSVAGSITGSMN

-242 VQGYTAGGLVGNADN
+242 VQGYTAGGLVGNSDN

-277 WVGSYTATAA
+277 WVGSYTVTAG
-287 SPFQDAVEL
+287 SPFEGEGTQSFEMTIEADDSSPERLTIGWSSSRYGIVYTLTGFIEDDGCL
-296 VSLQISIM
+296 HISIGEQQLGSYGAYATM
-304 SAVNSSDGVVLSW
+304 LVRYTNDGIF
-317 TSSEALGV
+317 
-325 SYEASG
+325 ASG
-331 TIGSDGR
+331 EVVGS
-338 LYVSTG
+338 L
-344 QQVGTYGS
+344 
-352 YTLMLEG
+352 
-359 LLGNGEAVE
+359 
-368 DDTFVGVMS
+368 S
-377 DDEKTITFSLL
+377 DDSNTITFSVSP
-388 SSPTAGFMLIPAFQD
+388 SSYLMIAAVENDQLFGWLE
-403 GVNIGYLDGYRL
+403 GYVP

-731 YNIGTRSVT
+731 YNIGNISGT

-745 VGGIPPSC
+745 VGGITPSF
-753 AQLNTVYNTG
+753 AQLNNVYNTG

-1097 AGGIVGYNSGSS
+1097 AGG
-1109 TFITNC
+1109 
-1115 YNAAGVR
+1115 
-1122 LSGSGFAGGIL
+1122 
-1133 SYTDNADICVA
+1133 
-1144 NCYNIGT
+1144 
-1151 VSGVPGKLYS
+1151 
-1161 VVPILSADSEDCYYL
+1161 DCR
-1176 MNCVEGEGSYA
+1176 V
-1187 GTALTVDYMK
+1187 
-1197 STAFAVRLNDWS
+1197 
-1209 KTNNSSETGWQTLY
+1209 
-1223 WKVEDAENDGY
+1223 
-1234 PVFTDQDPG
+1234 
-1243 YTGVESVVSG
+1243 
-1253 VRIYPTT
+1253 
-1260 VSGELFVCGTESP
+1260 
-1273 IYVYNLAGHIVS
+1273 
-1285 IIDPTEEITV
+1285 
-1295 VDMSRLVAGV
+1295 
-1305 YLVRTGDKVV
+1305 
-1315 RLVKL
+1315 

>member
-1 MRKAYRTQF
+1 
-10 VHNFNIYDMK
+10 MK

-55 LGVLNEETTRMEGT
+55 LGVLNEGTTRMEGT
-69 VRPVDTKNIGR
+69 VRPGDTKNIGR

-277 WVGSYTATAA
+277 WVGSYTVTAG
-287 SPFQDAVEL
+287 SPFEGEGTQSFEVTIEADDSSPERLTIGWSSSRYGIVYTLTGFIEDDGCL
-296 VSLQISIM
+296 HISIGEQQLGSYGAYTM
-304 SAVNSSDGVVLSW
+304 MLVRYTDDGIF
-317 TSSEALGV
+317 
-325 SYEASG
+325 ASG
-331 TIGSDGR
+331 EVVGS
-338 LYVSTG
+338 L
-344 QQVGTYGS
+344 
-352 YTLMLEG
+352 
-359 LLGNGEAVE
+359 
-368 DDTFVGVMS
+368 S
-377 DDEKTITFSLL
+377 DDNNTITFSV
-388 SSPTAGFMLIPAFQD
+388 SPASYLMIAAVENDQVAGWLEGYIP
-403 GVNIGYLDGYRL
+403 
-415 PFTAVKNEEQ
+415 PFTAVKNEAQ
-425 VTTGG
+425 IMTGG

-446 DGCVGDN
+446 DGCAGDGYN
-453 HNEVGTVLPSSE
+453 DIGTALPSDE

-537 PEQLAGLAYLVNTY
+537 PEQLAGLAYLVNTC
-551 HQFRGKTVTLAND
+551 HQFWGKTVILAND

-590 TFDGGGH
+590 TFDGGGY

-669 NRAYIEAR
+669 NRAYIEVR
-677 SLFGDIFAAGILGFD
+677 SLFGNIFAAGILGFD
-692 NQYNPVYN
+692 NSYNPVYN

-709 FSTWGFVY
+709 FSTWGIVC
-717 VSGLVAANAKVVNG
+717 VSGLVVVNG
-731 YNIGTRSVT
+731 YNTGNISGT

-745 VGGIPPSC
+745 VGGITPSF
-753 AQLNTVYNTG
+753 AQLNNVYNTG

-836 LIESDPDLP
+836 LVESDPDLP

-886 AEDSFSISSPAQL
+886 AEDSFSISTPAQL

-904 LVKNGRT
+904 LVKTGRT
-911 FEGKTVTLT
+911 FEGKTVTLS
-920 GNIDLDGF
+920 GNIDLDGL

-998 VVAYAQESE
+998 VVAYAKESE

-1030 GYVVST
+1030 GYVST

-1044 LGIVT
+1044 LGVVT

-1063 YAGGIAGVNQESA
+1063 YTGGIAGVNQGA
-1076 IINSSNHAV
+1076 TIINNSNHAA

-1109 TFITNC
+1109 VAFIANC

-1122 LSGSGFAGGIL
+1122 LSGAGFAGGIL
-1133 SYTDNADICVA
+1133 SYTDNGDVRVA
-1144 NCYNIGT
+1144 NCYNVGT
-1151 VSGVPGKLYS
+1151 VSGVPGKSYPI
-1161 VVPILSADSEDCYYL
+1161 VPILSADSEDCYYL

-1187 GTALTVDYMK
+1187 GTALTVD
-1197 STAFAVRLNDWS
+1197 
-1209 KTNNSSETGWQTLY
+1209 
-1223 WKVEDAENDGY
+1223 
-1234 PVFTDQDPG
+1234 
-1243 YTGVESVVSG
+1243 
-1253 VRIYPTT
+1253 
-1260 VSGELFVCGTESP
+1260 
-1273 IYVYNLAGHIVS
+1273 
-1285 IIDPTEEITV
+1285 
-1295 VDMSRLVAGV
+1295 
-1305 YLVRTGDKVV
+1305 
-1315 RLVKL
+1315 

>member
-1 MRKAYRTQF
+1 
-10 VHNFNIYDMK
+10 MK

-55 LGVLNEETTRMEGT
+55 LGVLNEGTTRMEGT
-69 VRPVDTKNIGR
+69 VRPGDTKNIGR

-277 WVGSYTATAA
+277 WVGSYTVTAG
-287 SPFQDAVEL
+287 SPFEGEGTQSFEVTIEADDSSPERLTIGWSSSRYGIVYTLTGFIEDDGCL
-296 VSLQISIM
+296 HISIGEQQLGSYGAYTM
-304 SAVNSSDGVVLSW
+304 MLVRYTDDGIF
-317 TSSEALGV
+317 
-325 SYEASG
+325 ASG
-331 TIGSDGR
+331 EVVGS
-338 LYVSTG
+338 L
-344 QQVGTYGS
+344 
-352 YTLMLEG
+352 
-359 LLGNGEAVE
+359 
-368 DDTFVGVMS
+368 S
-377 DDEKTITFSLL
+377 DDNNTITFSV
-388 SSPTAGFMLIPAFQD
+388 SPASYLMIAAVENDQVAGWLEGYIP
-403 GVNIGYLDGYRL
+403 
-415 PFTAVKNEEQ
+415 PFTAVKNEAQ
-425 VTTGG
+425 IMTGG

-446 DGCVGDN
+446 DGCAGDGYN
-453 HNEVGTVLPSSE
+453 DIGTALPSDE

-537 PEQLAGLAYLVNTY
+537 PEQLAGLAYLVNTC
-551 HQFRGKTVTLAND
+551 HQFWGKTVILAND

-590 TFDGGGH
+590 TFDGGGY

-669 NRAYIEAR
+669 NRAYIEVR
-677 SLFGDIFAAGILGFD
+677 SLFGNIFAAGILGFD
-692 NQYNPVYN
+692 NSYNPVYN

-709 FSTWGFVY
+709 FSTWGIVC

-731 YNIGTRSVT
+731 YNTGNISGT

-745 VGGIPPSC
+745 VGGITPSF
-753 AQLNTVYNTG
+753 AQLNNVYNAG

-836 LIESDPDLP
+836 LVESDPDLP

-886 AEDSFSISSPAQL
+886 AEDSFSISTPAQL

-904 LVKNGRT
+904 LVKTGRT
-911 FEGKTVTLT
+911 FEGKTVTLS
-920 GNIDLDGF
+920 GNIDLDGL
-928 KWEPIG
+928 KWELIG

-1030 GYVVST
+1030 GYVST

-1044 LGIVT
+1044 LGVVT

-1063 YAGGIAGVNQESA
+1063 YTGGIAGVNQGA
-1076 IINSSNHAV
+1076 TIINNSNHAA

-1109 TFITNC
+1109 VAFIANC

-1122 LSGSGFAGGIL
+1122 LSGAGFAGGIL
-1133 SYTDNADICVA
+1133 SYTDNGDVRVA
-1144 NCYNIGT
+1144 NCYNVGT
-1151 VSGVPGKLYS
+1151 VSGVPGKSYPI
-1161 VVPILSADSEDCYYL
+1161 VPILSADSEDCYYL

-1197 STAFAVRLNDWS
+1197 STAFAARLNDWS
-1209 KTNNSSETGWQTLY
+1209 KTNNSSETGRQTLY

-1260 VSGELFVCGTESP
+1260 VSGELFVCGAESP
-1273 IYVYNLAGHIVS
+1273 IYICNLAGHIVS

>member
-1 MRKAYRTQF
+1 
-10 VHNFNIYDMK
+10 MK

-55 LGVLNEETTRMEGT
+55 LGVLNEGTTRMEGT
-69 VRPVDTKNIGR
+69 VRPGDTKNIGR

-277 WVGSYTATAA
+277 WVGSYTVTAG
-287 SPFQDAVEL
+287 SPFEGEGTQSFEVTIEADDSSPERLTIGWSSSRYGIVYTLTGFIEDDGCL
-296 VSLQISIM
+296 HISIGEQQLGSYGAYTM
-304 SAVNSSDGVVLSW
+304 MLVRYTDDGIF
-317 TSSEALGV
+317 
-325 SYEASG
+325 ASG
-331 TIGSDGR
+331 EVVGS
-338 LYVSTG
+338 L
-344 QQVGTYGS
+344 
-352 YTLMLEG
+352 
-359 LLGNGEAVE
+359 
-368 DDTFVGVMS
+368 S
-377 DDEKTITFSLL
+377 DDNNTITFSV
-388 SSPTAGFMLIPAFQD
+388 SPASYLMIAAVENDQVAGWLEGYIP
-403 GVNIGYLDGYRL
+403 
-415 PFTAVKNEEQ
+415 PFTAVKNEAQ
-425 VTTGG
+425 IMTGG

-446 DGCVGDN
+446 DGCAGDGYN
-453 HNEVGTVLPSSE
+453 DIGTALPSDE

-537 PEQLAGLAYLVNTY
+537 PEQLAGLAYLVNTC
-551 HQFRGKTVTLAND
+551 HQFWGKTVILAND

-590 TFDGGGH
+590 TFDGGGY

-669 NRAYIEAR
+669 NRAYIEVR
-677 SLFGDIFAAGILGFD
+677 SLFGNIFAAGILGFD
-692 NQYNPVYN
+692 NSYNPVYN

-709 FSTWGFVY
+709 FSTWGIVC

-731 YNIGTRSVT
+731 YNTGNISGT

-745 VGGIPPSC
+745 VGGITPSF
-753 AQLNTVYNTG
+753 AQLNNVYNTG

-836 LIESDPDLP
+836 LVESDPDLP

-886 AEDSFSISSPAQL
+886 AEDSFSISTPAQL

-904 LVKNGRT
+904 LVKTGRT
-911 FEGKTVTLT
+911 FEGKTVTLS
-920 GNIDLDGF
+920 GNIDLDGL

-1030 GYVVST
+1030 GYVST

-1044 LGIVT
+1044 LGVVT

-1063 YAGGIAGVNQESA
+1063 YTGGIAGVNQGA
-1076 IINSSNHAV
+1076 TIINNSNHAA

-1109 TFITNC
+1109 VAFIANC

-1122 LSGSGFAGGIL
+1122 LSGAGFAGGIL
-1133 SYTDNADICVA
+1133 SYTDNGDVRVA
-1144 NCYNIGT
+1144 NCYNVGT
-1151 VSGVPGKLYS
+1151 VSGVPGKSYPI
-1161 VVPILSADSEDCYYL
+1161 VPILSADSEDCYYL

-1197 STAFAVRLNDWS
+1197 STAFAARLNDWS
-1209 KTNNSSETGWQTLY
+1209 KTNNSSETGRQTLY

-1260 VSGELFVCGTESP
+1260 VSGELFVCGAESP
-1273 IYVYNLAGHIVS
+1273 IYICNLAGHIVS

-1295 VDMSRLVAGV
+1295 VDISRLVAGV

>member
-55 LGVLNEETTRMEGT
+55 LGVLNEGTTRMEGT

-102 ADSWL
+102 ANSWL

-191 EAFSGLFGAVAST
+191 EKFSGLFGAVAST

-242 VQGYTAGGLVGNADN
+242 VQGYTAGGLVGNSDN

-277 WVGSYTATAA
+277 WVGSYTVTAG
-287 SPFQDAVEL
+287 SPFEGEETQSFEMTIEADDSSPERLTIGWRSSRYGIVYTLTGFIEDDGCLHISIGEQQLGSYGAYATMLVRYTNDGIFASGEVVGSLSDNSNTVTFSVSPSSYLMIAAVENDQL
-296 VSLQISIM
+296 F
-304 SAVNSSDGVVLSW
+304 GW
-317 TSSEALGV
+317 
-325 SYEASG
+325 
-331 TIGSDGR
+331 
-338 LYVSTG
+338 
-344 QQVGTYGS
+344 
-352 YTLMLEG
+352 LEG
-359 LLGNGEAVE
+359 YV
-368 DDTFVGVMS
+368 
-377 DDEKTITFSLL
+377 
-388 SSPTAGFMLIPAFQD
+388 P
-403 GVNIGYLDGYRL
+403 

-446 DGCVGDN
+446 DGCVGDGYN
-453 HNEVGTVLPSSE
+453 DIGTALPSDE

-506 EDYVQSNWWTSE
+506 EDYVQSNWWTSD

-527 ESRTEFTIST
+527 GSRTEFTIST
-537 PEQLAGLAYLVNTY
+537 PAQLAGLAYLVNTC
-551 HQFRGKTVTLAND
+551 HTFSGKTILLTND

-677 SLFGDIFAAGILGFD
+677 SLFDDIFAAGILGFD

-709 FSTWGFVY
+709 FSTWGIVC

-731 YNIGTRSVT
+731 YNTGNISGT

-745 VGGIPPSC
+745 VGGITPSF
-753 AQLNTVYNTG
+753 AQLNNVYNTG

-836 LIESDPDLP
+836 LVKSDPDLP
-845 EMLSWTIR
+845 EMLSWTVR
-853 SEENDGFPVFG
+853 PEENDGFPVFG

-920 GNIDLDGF
+920 GNIDLDGL

-976 ARVTRVVLAEDCE
+976 AQVTRVVLAEDCE

-1030 GYVVST
+1030 GYVST

-1044 LGIVT
+1044 LGVVT

-1063 YAGGIAGVNQESA
+1063 YAGGIAGVNQEST

-1085 VAVEALPEYDSC
+1085 VVVEALPEYDSC
-1097 AGGIVGYNSGSS
+1097 AGGIVGYNYGSS
-1109 TFITNC
+1109 TAFIANC
-1115 YNAAGVR
+1115 YNVAGVR
-1122 LSGSGFAGGIL
+1122 LSGAGFAGGIL
-1133 SYTDNADICVA
+1133 SYTDNADIRVA

-1151 VSGVPGKLYS
+1151 VSGVPGKSYP

-1176 MNCVEGEGSYA
+1176 TNCVEGEGSYA

-1209 KTNNSSETGWQTLY
+1209 KTNNSSETGRQTLY

-1234 PVFTDQDPG
+1234 PVFSDQDPG

-1260 VSGELFVCGTESP
+1260 VSGELFVCGAESP
-1273 IYVYNLAGHIVS
+1273 IYICNLAGHIVS

>member
-1 MRKAYRTQF
+1 
-10 VHNFNIYDMK
+10 MK

-55 LGVLNEETTRMEGT
+55 LGVLNEGTTRMEGT

-102 ADSWL
+102 ANSWL

-191 EAFSGLFGAVAST
+191 EKFSGLFGAVAST

-242 VQGYTAGGLVGNADN
+242 VQGYTAGGLVGNSDN

-277 WVGSYTATAA
+277 WVGSYTVTAG
-287 SPFQDAVEL
+287 SPFEGEETQSFEMTIEADDSFPERLTIGWRSSRYGIVYTLTGFIEDDGCLHISIGEQQLGSYGAYATMLVRYTNDGIFASGEVVGSLSDNSNTVTFSVSPSSYLMIAAVENDQL
-296 VSLQISIM
+296 F
-304 SAVNSSDGVVLSW
+304 GW
-317 TSSEALGV
+317 
-325 SYEASG
+325 
-331 TIGSDGR
+331 
-338 LYVSTG
+338 
-344 QQVGTYGS
+344 
-352 YTLMLEG
+352 LEG
-359 LLGNGEAVE
+359 YV
-368 DDTFVGVMS
+368 
-377 DDEKTITFSLL
+377 
-388 SSPTAGFMLIPAFQD
+388 P
-403 GVNIGYLDGYRL
+403 

-446 DGCVGDN
+446 DGCVGDGYN
-453 HNEVGTVLPSSE
+453 DIGTALPSDE

-506 EDYVQSNWWTSE
+506 EDYVQSNWWTSD

-527 ESRTEFTIST
+527 GSRTEFTIST
-537 PEQLAGLAYLVNTY
+537 PAQLAGLAYLVNTC
-551 HQFRGKTVTLAND
+551 HTFSGKTILLTND

-731 YNIGTRSVT
+731 YNIGNISGT

-745 VGGIPPSC
+745 VGGITPSF
-753 AQLNTVYNTG
+753 AQLNNVYNTG

-976 ARVTRVVLAEDCE
+976 ARATRVVLAEDCE

-1133 SYTDNADICVA
+1133 SYTDNADIRVA

-1151 VSGVPGKLYS
+1151 VSGVPGKSYS

>member
-1 MRKAYRTQF
+1 
-10 VHNFNIYDMK
+10 MK

-55 LGVLNEETTRMEGT
+55 LGVLNEGTTRMEGT
-69 VRPVDTKNIGR
+69 VRPGDTKNIGR

-277 WVGSYTATAA
+277 WVGSYTVTAG
-287 SPFQDAVEL
+287 SPFEGEGTQSFEVTIEADDSSPERLTIGWSSSRYGIVYTLTGFIEDDGCL
-296 VSLQISIM
+296 HISIGEQQLGSYGAYTM
-304 SAVNSSDGVVLSW
+304 MLVRYTDDGIF
-317 TSSEALGV
+317 
-325 SYEASG
+325 ASG
-331 TIGSDGR
+331 EVVGS
-338 LYVSTG
+338 L
-344 QQVGTYGS
+344 
-352 YTLMLEG
+352 
-359 LLGNGEAVE
+359 
-368 DDTFVGVMS
+368 S
-377 DDEKTITFSLL
+377 DDNNTITFSV
-388 SSPTAGFMLIPAFQD
+388 SPASYLMIAAVENDQVAGWLEGYIP
-403 GVNIGYLDGYRL
+403 
-415 PFTAVKNEEQ
+415 PFTAVKNEAQ
-425 VTTGG
+425 IMTGG

-446 DGCVGDN
+446 DGCAGDGYN
-453 HNEVGTVLPSSE
+453 DIGTALPSDE

-537 PEQLAGLAYLVNTY
+537 PEQLAGLAYLVNTC
-551 HQFRGKTVTLAND
+551 HQFWGKTVILAND

-590 TFDGGGH
+590 TFDGGGY

-669 NRAYIEAR
+669 NRVYIEVR
-677 SLFGDIFAAGILGFD
+677 SLFGNIFAAGILGFD
-692 NQYNPVYN
+692 NSYNPVYN

-709 FSTWGFVY
+709 FSTWGIVC

-731 YNIGTRSVT
+731 YNTGNISGT

-745 VGGIPPSC
+745 VGGITPSF
-753 AQLNTVYNTG
+753 AQLNNVYNTG

-836 LIESDPDLP
+836 LVESDPDLP

-886 AEDSFSISSPAQL
+886 AEDSFSISTPAQL

-904 LVKNGRT
+904 LVKTGRT
-911 FEGKTVTLT
+911 FEGKTVTLS
-920 GNIDLDGF
+920 GNIDLDGL

-1030 GYVVST
+1030 GYVST

-1044 LGIVT
+1044 LGVVT

-1063 YAGGIAGVNQESA
+1063 YTGGIAGVNQGA
-1076 IINSSNHAV
+1076 TIINNSNHAA

-1109 TFITNC
+1109 VAFIANC

-1122 LSGSGFAGGIL
+1122 LSGAGFAGGIL
-1133 SYTDNADICVA
+1133 SYTDNGDVRVA
-1144 NCYNIGT
+1144 NCYNVGT
-1151 VSGVPGKLYS
+1151 VSGVPGKSYPI
-1161 VVPILSADSEDCYYL
+1161 VPILSADSEDCYYL

-1197 STAFAVRLNDWS
+1197 STAFAARLNDWS
-1209 KTNNSSETGWQTLY
+1209 KTNNSSETGRQTLY

-1260 VSGELFVCGTESP
+1260 VSGELFVCGAESP
-1273 IYVYNLAGHIVS
+1273 IYICNLAGHIVS

-1305 YLVRTGDKVV
+1305 YLLRTGGKVV

>member
-1 MRKAYRTQF
+1 
-10 VHNFNIYDMK
+10 MK

-55 LGVLNEETTRMEGT
+55 LGVLNEGTTRMEGT

-80 ILSRSAVSSVTA
+80 ILSRSAVSSVTG

-191 EAFSGLFGAVAST
+191 EKFSGLFGAVAST

-277 WVGSYTATAA
+277 WEGSYTATAA
-287 SPFQDAVEL
+287 SPFEGEGTQSFEMTIEADDSSPERL
-296 VSLQISIM
+296 TIDWRSSRYDFTYTLTGSIGGDGCLHISIGEQQLGYTM
-304 SAVNSSDGVVLSW
+304 MLVRYTNDGIF
-317 TSSEALGV
+317 
-325 SYEASG
+325 ASG
-331 TIGSDGR
+331 EVVGS
-338 LYVSTG
+338 L
-344 QQVGTYGS
+344 
-352 YTLMLEG
+352 
-359 LLGNGEAVE
+359 
-368 DDTFVGVMS
+368 S
-377 DDEKTITFSLL
+377 DDGNTITFSV
-388 SSPTAGFMLIPAFQD
+388 SPASYLMIALVENDQVTGWLEGYVPPFM
-403 GVNIGYLDGYRL
+403 
-415 PFTAVKNEEQ
+415 AVKNEAQ
-425 VTTGG
+425 IMTGG

-446 DGCVGDN
+446 DGCAGDGYN
-453 HNEVGTVLPSSE
+453 DIGTALPSDE

-537 PEQLAGLAYLVNTY
+537 PEQLAGLAYLVNTC
-551 HQFRGKTVTLAND
+551 HTFSGKTILLTND

-648 QYLNVGSI
+648 QVPYVGGI
-656 CGVLGGNYIANCH
+656 CGYFSGNYITNCH
-669 NRAYIEAR
+669 NRAYIETR
-677 SLFGDIFAAGILGFD
+677 NFYKNMFVAGILGFAAR
-692 NQYNPVYN
+692 YNPVYN

-709 FSTWGFVY
+709 VSTFGGVY
-717 VSGLVAANAKVVNG
+717 VSGLVSANSLIVNG
-731 YNIGTRSVT
+731 YNTGNISGT

-745 VGGIPPSC
+745 VGGITPSF
-753 AQLNTVYNTG
+753 AQLNNVYNTG

-836 LIESDPDLP
+836 LVESDPDLP

-853 SEENDGFPVFG
+853 SEENDGFPGFG

-886 AEDSFSISSPAQL
+886 AKDSFSISTPAQL

-904 LVKNGRT
+904 LVKTGRT
-911 FEGKTVTLT
+911 FEGKTVTLS
-920 GNIDLDGF
+920 GNIDLDGL

-1030 GYVVST
+1030 GYVST

-1044 LGIVT
+1044 LGVVT

-1063 YAGGIAGVNQESA
+1063 YTGGIAGVNQGA
-1076 IINSSNHAV
+1076 TIINNSNHAA

-1109 TFITNC
+1109 VAFIANC

-1122 LSGSGFAGGIL
+1122 LSGAGFAGGIL
-1133 SYTDNADICVA
+1133 SYTDNGDVRVA
-1144 NCYNIGT
+1144 NCYNVGT
-1151 VSGVPGKLYS
+1151 VSGVPGKSYPI
-1161 VVPILSADSEDCYYL
+1161 VPILSADSEDCYYL
-1176 MNCVEGEGSYA
+1176 TNCVEGEGSYA

-1197 STAFAVRLNDWS
+1197 STAFAARLNDWS
-1209 KTNNSSETGWQTLY
+1209 KTNNSSETGRQTLY

-1260 VSGELFVCGTESP
+1260 VSGELFVCGAESP
-1273 IYVYNLAGHIVS
+1273 IYIYNLAGHIVS

>member
-1 MRKAYRTQF
+1 
-10 VHNFNIYDMK
+10 MK

-48 VQAAQMR
+48 VQAAQIR
-55 LGVLNEETTRMEGT
+55 LGVLNEGTTRVEGP

-80 ILSRSAVSSVTA
+80 ILSRSAVSSVTG

-191 EAFSGLFGAVAST
+191 EEFSGLFGAVAST

-271 LEAANA
+271 LEAVNA

-296 VSLQISIM
+296 VTLQISIM
-304 SAVNSSDGVVLSW
+304 SAIDSSDGVVLSW
-317 TSSEALGV
+317 TSSEASGV

-491 LKMWRPGENGPALIE
+491 LKKWRPGENGPALIE
-506 EDYVQSNWWTSE
+506 EDYVQSNWWTSD

-527 ESRTEFTIST
+527 DSRTEFTIST

-677 SLFGDIFAAGILGFD
+677 SLFDDIFAAGILGFD

-709 FSTWGFVY
+709 FSTWGIVC

-731 YNIGTRSVT
+731 YNTGNISGT

-745 VGGIPPSC
+745 VGGITPSF
-753 AQLNTVYNTG
+753 AQLNNVYNTG

-836 LIESDPDLP
+836 LVESDPDLP
-845 EMLSWTIR
+845 EMLSWTVR
-853 SEENDGFPVFG
+853 PEENDGFPVFG
-864 EAVEAGGWWTS
+864 EAVETGGWWTS

-886 AEDSFSISSPAQL
+886 AEDSFSISTPAQL

-934 KANLQQIFKGVFDGG
+934 KTNIQQVFKGVFDGG

-976 ARVTRVVLAEDCE
+976 ARVSCVVLAEDCE
-989 IRTSYYGGG
+989 IRTSYYGG

-1016 VSFEGPAGY
+1016 VLFEGPRGY
-1025 VGGIA
+1025 IGGIVGCA
-1030 GYVVST
+1030 A
-1036 SSIDRCEN
+1036 SSSFISSCEN
-1044 LGIVT
+1044 WGHVTGIVRNT
-1049 GTVQPSDNYASCLV
+1049 GNYSRYELFS
-1063 YAGGIAGVNQESA
+1063 GGIVGASQESA
-1076 IINSSNHAV
+1076 IINNCNHAV
-1085 VAVEALPEYDSC
+1085 VEVDALPEYDSY
-1097 AGGIVGYNSGSS
+1097 AGGIVGYNYGSS
-1109 TFITNC
+1109 TFIANC
-1115 YNAAGVR
+1115 YNVAGVR

-1133 SYTDNADICVA
+1133 SYTDNADIRVA

-1151 VSGVPGKLYS
+1151 VSGVPGKSYP

-1187 GTALTVDYMK
+1187 GTELTVDYMK

>member
-1 MRKAYRTQF
+1 
-10 VHNFNIYDMK
+10 MK

-55 LGVLNEETTRMEGT
+55 LGVLNEGTTRMEGT
-69 VRPVDTKNIGR
+69 VRPGDTKNIGR

-277 WVGSYTATAA
+277 WVGSYTVTAG
-287 SPFQDAVEL
+287 SPFEGEGTQSFEVTIEADDSSPERLTIGWSSSRYGIVYTLTGFIEDDGCL
-296 VSLQISIM
+296 HISIGEQQLGLYGAYTM
-304 SAVNSSDGVVLSW
+304 MLVRYTDDGIF
-317 TSSEALGV
+317 
-325 SYEASG
+325 ASG
-331 TIGSDGR
+331 EVVGS
-338 LYVSTG
+338 L
-344 QQVGTYGS
+344 
-352 YTLMLEG
+352 
-359 LLGNGEAVE
+359 
-368 DDTFVGVMS
+368 S
-377 DDEKTITFSLL
+377 DDNNTITFSV
-388 SSPTAGFMLIPAFQD
+388 SPASYLMIAAVENDQVAGWLEGYIP
-403 GVNIGYLDGYRL
+403 
-415 PFTAVKNEEQ
+415 PFTAVKNEAQ
-425 VTTGG
+425 IMTGG

-446 DGCVGDN
+446 DGCAGDGYN
-453 HNEVGTVLPSSE
+453 DIGTALPSDE

-537 PEQLAGLAYLVNTY
+537 PEQLAGLAYLVNTC
-551 HQFRGKTVTLAND
+551 HQFWGKTVILAND

-590 TFDGGGH
+590 TFDGGGY

-669 NRAYIEAR
+669 NRAYIEVR
-677 SLFGDIFAAGILGFD
+677 SLFGNIFAAGILGFD
-692 NQYNPVYN
+692 NSYNPVYN

-709 FSTWGFVY
+709 FSTWGIVC

-731 YNIGTRSVT
+731 YNTGNISGT

-745 VGGIPPSC
+745 VGGITPSF
-753 AQLNTVYNTG
+753 AQLNNVYNTG

-836 LIESDPDLP
+836 LVESDPDLP

-886 AEDSFSISSPAQL
+886 AEDSFSISTPAQL

-904 LVKNGRT
+904 LVKTGRT
-911 FEGKTVTLT
+911 FEGKTVTLS
-920 GNIDLDGF
+920 GNIDLDGL

-1030 GYVVST
+1030 GYVST

-1044 LGIVT
+1044 LGVVT

-1063 YAGGIAGVNQESA
+1063 YTGGIAGVNQGA
-1076 IINSSNHAV
+1076 TIINNSNHAA

-1109 TFITNC
+1109 VAFIANC

-1122 LSGSGFAGGIL
+1122 LSGAGFAGGIL
-1133 SYTDNADICVA
+1133 SYTDNGDVRVA
-1144 NCYNIGT
+1144 NCYNVGT
-1151 VSGVPGKLYS
+1151 VSGVPGKSYPI
-1161 VVPILSADSEDCYYL
+1161 VPILSADSEDCYYL

-1197 STAFAVRLNDWS
+1197 STAFAARLNDWS
-1209 KTNNSSETGWQTLY
+1209 KTNNSSETGRQTLY

-1260 VSGELFVCGTESP
+1260 VSGELFVCGAESP
-1273 IYVYNLAGHIVS
+1273 IYICNLAGHIVS

-1295 VDMSRLVAGV
+1295 VDISRLVAGV

>member
-1 MRKAYRTQF
+1 
-10 VHNFNIYDMK
+10 MK

-55 LGVLNEETTRMEGT
+55 LGVLNEGTTRMEGT
-69 VRPVDTKNIGR
+69 VRPGDTKNIGR

-277 WVGSYTATAA
+277 WVGSYTVTAG
-287 SPFQDAVEL
+287 SPFEGEGTQSFEVTIEADDSSPERLTIGWSSSRYGIVYTLTGFIEDDGCL
-296 VSLQISIM
+296 HISIGEQQLGSYGAYTM
-304 SAVNSSDGVVLSW
+304 MLVRYTDDGIF
-317 TSSEALGV
+317 
-325 SYEASG
+325 ASG
-331 TIGSDGR
+331 EVVGS
-338 LYVSTG
+338 L
-344 QQVGTYGS
+344 
-352 YTLMLEG
+352 
-359 LLGNGEAVE
+359 
-368 DDTFVGVMS
+368 S
-377 DDEKTITFSLL
+377 DDNNTITFSV
-388 SSPTAGFMLIPAFQD
+388 SPASYLMIAAVENDQVAGWLEGYIP
-403 GVNIGYLDGYRL
+403 
-415 PFTAVKNEEQ
+415 PFTAVKNEAQ
-425 VTTGG
+425 IMTGG

-446 DGCVGDN
+446 DGCAGDGYN
-453 HNEVGTVLPSSE
+453 DIGTALPSDE

-506 EDYVQSNWWTSE
+506 GDYVQSNWWTSE

-537 PEQLAGLAYLVNTY
+537 PEQLAGLAYLVNTC
-551 HQFRGKTVTLAND
+551 HQFWGKTVILAND

-590 TFDGGGH
+590 TFDGGGY

-669 NRAYIEAR
+669 NRAYIEVR
-677 SLFGDIFAAGILGFD
+677 SLFGNIFAAGILGFD
-692 NQYNPVYN
+692 NSYNPVYN

-709 FSTWGFVY
+709 FSTWGIVC

-731 YNIGTRSVT
+731 YNTGNISGT

-745 VGGIPPSC
+745 VGGITPSF
-753 AQLNTVYNTG
+753 AQLNNVYNTG

-836 LIESDPDLP
+836 LVESDPDLP

-886 AEDSFSISSPAQL
+886 AEDSFSISTPAQL

-904 LVKNGRT
+904 LVKTGRT
-911 FEGKTVTLT
+911 FEGKTVTLS
-920 GNIDLDGF
+920 GNIDLDGL

-1030 GYVVST
+1030 GYVST

-1044 LGIVT
+1044 LGVVT

-1063 YAGGIAGVNQESA
+1063 YTGGIAGVNQGA
-1076 IINSSNHAV
+1076 TIINNSNHAA

-1109 TFITNC
+1109 VAFIANC

-1122 LSGSGFAGGIL
+1122 LSGAGFAGGIL
-1133 SYTDNADICVA
+1133 SYTDNGDVRVA
-1144 NCYNIGT
+1144 NCYNVGT
-1151 VSGVPGKLYS
+1151 VSGVPGKSYPI
-1161 VVPILSADSEDCYYL
+1161 VPILSADSEDCYYL

-1197 STAFAVRLNDWS
+1197 STAFAARLNDWS
-1209 KTNNSSETGWQTLY
+1209 KTNNSSETGRQTLY

-1260 VSGELFVCGTESP
+1260 VSGELFVCGAESP
-1273 IYVYNLAGHIVS
+1273 IYICNLAGHIVS

-1305 YLVRTGDKVV
+1305 YLLRTGGKVV

>member
-1 MRKAYRTQF
+1 
-10 VHNFNIYDMK
+10 
-20 KWFTL
+20 
-25 IGLCCLMTG
+25 
-34 MISATNQPLKRISP
+34 
-48 VQAAQMR
+48 
-55 LGVLNEETTRMEGT
+55 MEGT
-69 VRPVDTKNIGR
+69 VRPGDTKNIGR

-277 WVGSYTATAA
+277 WVGSYTVTAG
-287 SPFQDAVEL
+287 SPFEGEGTQSFEVTIEADDSSPERLTIGWSSSRYGIVYTLTGFIEDDGCL
-296 VSLQISIM
+296 HISIGEQQLGSYGAYTM
-304 SAVNSSDGVVLSW
+304 MLVRYTDDGIF
-317 TSSEALGV
+317 
-325 SYEASG
+325 ASG
-331 TIGSDGR
+331 EVVGS
-338 LYVSTG
+338 L
-344 QQVGTYGS
+344 
-352 YTLMLEG
+352 
-359 LLGNGEAVE
+359 
-368 DDTFVGVMS
+368 S
-377 DDEKTITFSLL
+377 DDNNTITFSV
-388 SSPTAGFMLIPAFQD
+388 SPASYLMIAAVENDQVAGWLEGYIP
-403 GVNIGYLDGYRL
+403 
-415 PFTAVKNEEQ
+415 PFTAVKNEAQ
-425 VTTGG
+425 IMTGG

-446 DGCVGDN
+446 DGCAGDGYN
-453 HNEVGTVLPSSE
+453 DIGTALPSDE

-537 PEQLAGLAYLVNTY
+537 PEQLAGLAYLVNTC
-551 HQFRGKTVTLAND
+551 HQFWGKTVILAND

-590 TFDGGGH
+590 TFDGGGY

-669 NRAYIEAR
+669 NRAYIEVR
-677 SLFGDIFAAGILGFD
+677 SLFGNIFAAGILGFD
-692 NQYNPVYN
+692 NSYNPVYN

-709 FSTWGFVY
+709 FSTWGIVC

-731 YNIGTRSVT
+731 YNTGNISGT

-745 VGGIPPSC
+745 VGGITPSF
-753 AQLNTVYNTG
+753 AQLNNVYNTG

-836 LIESDPDLP
+836 LVESDPDLP

-886 AEDSFSISSPAQL
+886 AEDSFSISTPAQL

-904 LVKNGRT
+904 LVKTGRT
-911 FEGKTVTLT
+911 FEGKTVTLS
-920 GNIDLDGF
+920 GNIDLDGL

-1030 GYVVST
+1030 GYVST

-1044 LGIVT
+1044 LGVVT

-1063 YAGGIAGVNQESA
+1063 YTGGIAGVNQGA
-1076 IINSSNHAV
+1076 TIINNSNHAA

-1109 TFITNC
+1109 VAFIANC

-1122 LSGSGFAGGIL
+1122 LSGAGFAGGIL
-1133 SYTDNADICVA
+1133 SYTDNGDVRVA
-1144 NCYNIGT
+1144 NCYNVGT
-1151 VSGVPGKLYS
+1151 VSGVPGKSYPI
-1161 VVPILSADSEDCYYL
+1161 VPILSADSEDCYYL

-1197 STAFAVRLNDWS
+1197 STAFAARLNDWS
-1209 KTNNSSETGWQTLY
+1209 KTNNSSETGRQTLY

-1260 VSGELFVCGTESP
+1260 VSGELFVCGAESP
-1273 IYVYNLAGHIVS
+1273 IYICNLAGHIVS

-1305 YLVRTGDKVV
+1305 YLLRTGGKVV

>member
-55 LGVLNEETTRMEGT
+55 LGVLNEGTTRMEGT

-102 ADSWL
+102 ANSWL

-191 EAFSGLFGAVAST
+191 EKFSGLFGAVAST

-242 VQGYTAGGLVGNADN
+242 VQGYTAGGLVGNSDN

-277 WVGSYTATAA
+277 WVGSYTVTAG
-287 SPFQDAVEL
+287 SPFEGEETQSFEMTIEADDSSPERLTIGWRSSRYGIVYTLTGFIEDDGCLHISIGEQQLGSYGAYATMLVRYTNDGIFASGEVVGSLSDNSNTVTFSVSPSSYLMIAAVENDQL
-296 VSLQISIM
+296 F
-304 SAVNSSDGVVLSW
+304 GW
-317 TSSEALGV
+317 
-325 SYEASG
+325 
-331 TIGSDGR
+331 
-338 LYVSTG
+338 
-344 QQVGTYGS
+344 
-352 YTLMLEG
+352 LEG
-359 LLGNGEAVE
+359 YV
-368 DDTFVGVMS
+368 
-377 DDEKTITFSLL
+377 
-388 SSPTAGFMLIPAFQD
+388 P
-403 GVNIGYLDGYRL
+403 

-437 TFLEKCFYG
+437 TFLGKCFYG
-446 DGCVGDN
+446 DGCVGDGYN
-453 HNEVGTVLPSSE
+453 DIGTALPSDE

-506 EDYVQSNWWTSE
+506 EDYVQSNWWTSD

-527 ESRTEFTIST
+527 GSRTEFTIST
-537 PEQLAGLAYLVNTY
+537 PAQLAGLAYLVNTC
-551 HQFRGKTVTLAND
+551 HTFSGKTILLTND

-731 YNIGTRSVT
+731 YNIGNISGT

-745 VGGIPPSC
+745 VGGITPVDLRRRDDRLFLSRSRLQRLP
-753 AQLNTVYNTG
+753 QL
-763 RLTATGRSIIPESE
+763 A
-777 PVATASPIVASYG
+777 
-790 ASVENGYYDIACVE
+790 
-804 DTTGMNVKGTAM
+804 
-816 TADEMKSF
+816 
-824 AFAELLTSHAAS
+824 LLTVRVLKMVITIS
-836 LIESDPDLP
+836 LVWKIRP
-845 EMLSWTIR
+845 E
-853 SEENDGFPVFG
+853 
-864 EAVEAGGWWTS
+864 
-875 AGNYDISWYDE
+875 
-886 AEDSFSISSPAQL
+886 
-899 AGVAY
+899 
-904 LVKNGRT
+904 
-911 FEGKTVTLT
+911 
-920 GNIDLDGF
+920 
-928 KWEPIG
+928 
-934 KANLQQIFKGVFDGG
+934 
-949 GYEIHNL
+949 
-956 RSEVISTG
+956 
-964 EAYSGLFGAIYQ
+964 
-976 ARVTRVVLAEDCE
+976 
-989 IRTSYYGGG
+989 
-998 VVAYAQESE
+998 
-1007 IVSCENRAS
+1007 
-1016 VSFEGPAGY
+1016 
-1025 VGGIA
+1025 
-1030 GYVVST
+1030 
-1036 SSIDRCEN
+1036 
-1044 LGIVT
+1044 
-1049 GTVQPSDNYASCLV
+1049 
-1063 YAGGIAGVNQESA
+1063 
-1076 IINSSNHAV
+1076 
-1085 VAVEALPEYDSC
+1085 
-1097 AGGIVGYNSGSS
+1097 
-1109 TFITNC
+1109 
-1115 YNAAGVR
+1115 
-1122 LSGSGFAGGIL
+1122 
-1133 SYTDNADICVA
+1133 
-1144 NCYNIGT
+1144 
-1151 VSGVPGKLYS
+1151 
-1161 VVPILSADSEDCYYL
+1161 
-1176 MNCVEGEGSYA
+1176 
-1187 GTALTVDYMK
+1187 
-1197 STAFAVRLNDWS
+1197 
-1209 KTNNSSETGWQTLY
+1209 
-1223 WKVEDAENDGY
+1223 
-1234 PVFTDQDPG
+1234 
-1243 YTGVESVVSG
+1243 
-1253 VRIYPTT
+1253 
-1260 VSGELFVCGTESP
+1260 
-1273 IYVYNLAGHIVS
+1273 
-1285 IIDPTEEITV
+1285 
-1295 VDMSRLVAGV
+1295 
-1305 YLVRTGDKVV
+1305 
-1315 RLVKL
+1315 

>member
-1 MRKAYRTQF
+1 
-10 VHNFNIYDMK
+10 MK

-55 LGVLNEETTRMEGT
+55 LGVLNEGTTRMEGT
-69 VRPVDTKNIGR
+69 VRPGDTKNIGR

-277 WVGSYTATAA
+277 WVGSYTVTAG
-287 SPFQDAVEL
+287 SPFEGEGTQSFEVTIEADDSSPERLTIGWSSSRYGIVYTLTGFIEDDGCL
-296 VSLQISIM
+296 HISIGEQQLGSYGAYTM
-304 SAVNSSDGVVLSW
+304 MLVRYTDDGIF
-317 TSSEALGV
+317 
-325 SYEASG
+325 ASG
-331 TIGSDGR
+331 EVVGS
-338 LYVSTG
+338 L
-344 QQVGTYGS
+344 
-352 YTLMLEG
+352 
-359 LLGNGEAVE
+359 
-368 DDTFVGVMS
+368 S
-377 DDEKTITFSLL
+377 DDNNTITFSV
-388 SSPTAGFMLIPAFQD
+388 SPASYLMIAAVENDQVAGWLEGYIP
-403 GVNIGYLDGYRL
+403 
-415 PFTAVKNEEQ
+415 PFTAVKNEAQ
-425 VTTGG
+425 IMTGG

-446 DGCVGDN
+446 DGCAGDGYN
-453 HNEVGTVLPSSE
+453 DIGTALPSDE

-537 PEQLAGLAYLVNTY
+537 PEQLAGLAYLVNTC
-551 HQFRGKTVTLAND
+551 HQFWGKTVILAND

-590 TFDGGGH
+590 TFDGGGY

-669 NRAYIEAR
+669 NRAYIEVR
-677 SLFGDIFAAGILGFD
+677 SLFGNIFAAGILGFD
-692 NQYNPVYN
+692 NSYNPVYN

-709 FSTWGFVY
+709 FSTWGIVCG
-717 VSGLVAANAKVVNG
+717 SGLVAANAKVVNG
-731 YNIGTRSVT
+731 YNTGNISGT

-745 VGGIPPSC
+745 VGGITPSF
-753 AQLNTVYNTG
+753 AQLNNVYNTG

-836 LIESDPDLP
+836 LVESDPDLP

-853 SEENDGFPVFG
+853 SEEN
-864 EAVEAGGWWTS
+864 GGWWTS

-886 AEDSFSISSPAQL
+886 AEDSFSISTPAQL

-904 LVKNGRT
+904 LVKTGRT
-911 FEGKTVTLT
+911 FEGKTVTLS
-920 GNIDLDGF
+920 GNIDLDGL

-998 VVAYAQESE
+998 GVAYAQESE

-1030 GYVVST
+1030 GYVST

-1044 LGIVT
+1044 LGVVT

-1063 YAGGIAGVNQESA
+1063 YTGGIAGVNQGA
-1076 IINSSNHAV
+1076 TIINNSNHAA

-1097 AGGIVGYNSGSS
+1097 AGGIVGYNSESS
-1109 TFITNC
+1109 VAFIANC

-1122 LSGSGFAGGIL
+1122 LSGAGFAGGIL
-1133 SYTDNADICVA
+1133 SYTDNGDVRVA
-1144 NCYNIGT
+1144 NCYNVGT
-1151 VSGVPGKLYS
+1151 VSGVPGKSYPI
-1161 VVPILSADSEDCYYL
+1161 VPILSADSEDCYYL

-1197 STAFAVRLNDWS
+1197 STAFAARLNDWS
-1209 KTNNSSETGWQTLY
+1209 KTNNSSETGRQTLY

-1260 VSGELFVCGTESP
+1260 VSGELFVCGAESP
-1273 IYVYNLAGHIVS
+1273 IYICNLAGHIVS

>member
-1 MRKAYRTQF
+1 
-10 VHNFNIYDMK
+10 MK

-55 LGVLNEETTRMEGT
+55 LGVLNEGTTRMEGT
-69 VRPVDTKNIGR
+69 VRPGDTKNIGR

-191 EAFSGLFGAVAST
+191 EEFSGLFGAVAST

-277 WVGSYTATAA
+277 WVGSYTVTAG
-287 SPFQDAVEL
+287 SPFEGEGTQSFEMTIEADDSSPERL
-296 VSLQISIM
+296 TIDWRSSRYDFTYTLTGSIGEDGCLHISI
-304 SAVNSSDGVVLSW
+304 
-317 TSSEALGV
+317 
-325 SYEASG
+325 
-331 TIGSDGR
+331 
-338 LYVSTG
+338 G
-344 QQVGTYGS
+344 QQVGQTVPYTTMLVRYTDDGIFSSGEVVGS
-352 YTLMLEG
+352 L
-359 LLGNGEAVE
+359 
-368 DDTFVGVMS
+368 S
-377 DDEKTITFSLL
+377 DDNNTITFSV
-388 SSPTAGFMLIPAFQD
+388 SPVSYLMIAAVENDQVAGWLEGYIP
-403 GVNIGYLDGYRL
+403 

-478 ASGIVLSDPFVSS
+478 ASSIVLSDPFVSS

-537 PEQLAGLAYLVNTY
+537 PEQLAGLAYLVNTC
-551 HQFRGKTVTLAND
+551 HTFSGKTILLTND

-610 YAQGSTTCLVGFF
+610 YAQGSTVCLVGFF

-648 QYLNVGSI
+648 QAPYVGGV
-656 CGVLGGNYIANCH
+656 CGYFSGNYITNCH
-669 NRAYIEAR
+669 NRAYIETR
-677 SLFGDIFAAGILGFD
+677 NFYKNMFVAGILGFAAR
-692 NQYNPVYN
+692 YNPVYN

-709 FSTWGFVY
+709 VSTFGGVY
-717 VSGLVAANAKVVNG
+717 VSGLVSANSLIVNG
-731 YNIGTRSVT
+731 YNT
-740 GPSVE
+740 
-745 VGGIPPSC
+745 GGISGTSILVEAAGITC
-753 AQLNTVYNTG
+753 GYYAQLINVYNVGKLTAMGQSVNPDIKPMATVY
-763 RLTATGRSIIPESE
+763 
-777 PVATASPIVASYG
+777 PITYVVG
-790 ASVENGYYDIACVE
+790 DVENGYYDIACVE

-836 LIESDPDLP
+836 FVESDPGLP

-853 SEENDGFPVFG
+853 PEENDGFPVFG
-864 EAVEAGGWWTS
+864 EAVETGGWWTS

-886 AEDSFSISSPAQL
+886 AEDSFSISTPAQL

-904 LVKNGRT
+904 LVKTGRT

-934 KANLQQIFKGVFDGG
+934 KTNIQQVFRGVFDGG

-964 EAYSGLFGAIYQ
+964 EAFSGLFGAIYQ
-976 ARVTRVVLAEDCE
+976 ARVTRVVLAEDCVVK
-989 IRTSYYGGG
+989 TSMYGGG
-998 VVAYAQESE
+998 ITAYAEMSE
-1007 IVSCENRAS
+1007 IVSCKNRAS
-1016 VSFEGPAGY
+1016 VFFEGPIGR
-1025 VGGIA
+1025 VGG
-1030 GYVVST
+1030 VVGQVFT

-1044 LGIVT
+1044 LGVVT
-1049 GTVQPSDNYASCLV
+1049 GTVQPSDSYASCLV

-1076 IINSSNHAV
+1076 IINNCNHAV
-1085 VAVEALPEYDSC
+1085 VAVEALPEYDSY
-1097 AGGIVGYNSGSS
+1097 AGGIVGYNHGNS
-1109 TFITNC
+1109 TAFIANC

-1133 SYTDNADICVA
+1133 SYTDNADIRVA

-1151 VSGVPGKLYS
+1151 VSGVSGKSYP

-1197 STAFAVRLNDWS
+1197 STAFAARLNDWS

-1260 VSGELFVCGTESP
+1260 VSGELFVCGAESP
-1273 IYVYNLAGHIVS
+1273 IYICNLAGHIVS

>member
-55 LGVLNEETTRMEGT
+55 LGVLNEGTTRMEGT

-102 ADSWL
+102 ANSWL

-191 EAFSGLFGAVAST
+191 EKFSGLFGAVAST

-242 VQGYTAGGLVGNADN
+242 VQGYTAGGLVGNSDN

-277 WVGSYTATAA
+277 WVGSYTVTAG
-287 SPFQDAVEL
+287 SPFEGEETQSFEMTIEADDSSPERLTIGWRSSRYGIVYTLTGFIEDDGCLHISIGEQQLGSYGAYATMLVRYTNDGIFASGEVVGSLSDNSNTVTFSVSPSSYLMIAAVENDQL
-296 VSLQISIM
+296 F
-304 SAVNSSDGVVLSW
+304 GW
-317 TSSEALGV
+317 
-325 SYEASG
+325 
-331 TIGSDGR
+331 
-338 LYVSTG
+338 
-344 QQVGTYGS
+344 
-352 YTLMLEG
+352 LEG
-359 LLGNGEAVE
+359 YV
-368 DDTFVGVMS
+368 
-377 DDEKTITFSLL
+377 
-388 SSPTAGFMLIPAFQD
+388 P
-403 GVNIGYLDGYRL
+403 

-446 DGCVGDN
+446 DGCVGDGYN
-453 HNEVGTVLPSSE
+453 DIGTALPSDE

-506 EDYVQSNWWTSE
+506 EDYVQSNWWTSD

-527 ESRTEFTIST
+527 GSRTEFTIST
-537 PEQLAGLAYLVNTY
+537 PAQLAGLAYLVNTC
-551 HQFRGKTVTLAND
+551 HTFSGKTILLTND

-677 SLFGDIFAAGILGFD
+677 SLFDDIFAAGILGFD

-709 FSTWGFVY
+709 FSTWGIVC

-731 YNIGTRSVT
+731 YNTGNISGT

-745 VGGIPPSC
+745 VGGITPSF
-753 AQLNTVYNTG
+753 AQLNNVYNTG

-824 AFAELLTSHAAS
+824 AFAELLTSYAAS
-836 LIESDPDLP
+836 LVESDPDLP
-845 EMLSWTIR
+845 DLLSWTVR

-920 GNIDLDGF
+920 GNIDLDGL

-976 ARVTRVVLAEDCE
+976 AQVTRVVLAEDCE

-1063 YAGGIAGVNQESA
+1063 YAGGIAGVNQEST

-1109 TFITNC
+1109 TFIANC
-1115 YNAAGVR
+1115 YNVAGVR

-1133 SYTDNADICVA
+1133 SYTDNADIRVA

-1151 VSGVPGKLYS
+1151 VSGVPGKSYP
-1161 VVPILSADSEDCYYL
+1161 VVPILLADSENCYYL

-1197 STAFAVRLNDWS
+1197 STAFAARLNDWS
-1209 KTNNSSETGWQTLY
+1209 KTNNSSETGRQTLY

-1260 VSGELFVCGTESP
+1260 VSGELFVCGAESP
-1273 IYVYNLAGHIVS
+1273 IYICNLAGHIVS

>member
-1 MRKAYRTQF
+1 
-10 VHNFNIYDMK
+10 MK

-55 LGVLNEETTRMEGT
+55 LGVLNEGTTRMEGT
-69 VRPVDTKNIGR
+69 VRPGDTKNIGR

-277 WVGSYTATAA
+277 WVGSYTVTAG
-287 SPFQDAVEL
+287 SPFEGEGTQSFEVTIEADDSSPERLTIGWSSSRYGIVYTLTGFIEDDGCL
-296 VSLQISIM
+296 HISIGEQQLGSYGAYTM
-304 SAVNSSDGVVLSW
+304 MLVRYTDDGIF
-317 TSSEALGV
+317 
-325 SYEASG
+325 ASG
-331 TIGSDGR
+331 EVVGS
-338 LYVSTG
+338 L
-344 QQVGTYGS
+344 
-352 YTLMLEG
+352 
-359 LLGNGEAVE
+359 
-368 DDTFVGVMS
+368 S
-377 DDEKTITFSLL
+377 DDNNTITFSV
-388 SSPTAGFMLIPAFQD
+388 SPASYLMIAAVENDQVAGWLEGYIP
-403 GVNIGYLDGYRL
+403 
-415 PFTAVKNEEQ
+415 PFTAVKNEAQ
-425 VTTGG
+425 IMTGG

-446 DGCVGDN
+446 DGCAGDGYN
-453 HNEVGTVLPSSE
+453 DIGTALPSDE

-527 ESRTEFTIST
+527 ESRTEFTISS
-537 PEQLAGLAYLVNTY
+537 PEQLAGLAYLVNTC
-551 HQFRGKTVTLAND
+551 HQFWGKTVILAND

-590 TFDGGGH
+590 TFDGGGY

-669 NRAYIEAR
+669 NRAYIEVR
-677 SLFGDIFAAGILGFD
+677 SLFGNIFAAGILGFD
-692 NQYNPVYN
+692 NSYNPVYN

-709 FSTWGFVY
+709 FSTWGIVC

-731 YNIGTRSVT
+731 YNTGNISGT

-745 VGGIPPSC
+745 VGGITPSF
-753 AQLNTVYNTG
+753 AQLNNVYNTG

-836 LIESDPDLP
+836 LVESDPDLP

-886 AEDSFSISSPAQL
+886 AEDSFSISTPAQL

-904 LVKNGRT
+904 LVKTGRT
-911 FEGKTVTLT
+911 FEGKTVTLS
-920 GNIDLDGF
+920 GNIDLDGL

-956 RSEVISTG
+956 RSEVILTG

-1030 GYVVST
+1030 GYVST

-1044 LGIVT
+1044 LGVVT

-1063 YAGGIAGVNQESA
+1063 YTGGIAGVNQGA
-1076 IINSSNHAV
+1076 TIINNSNHAA

-1109 TFITNC
+1109 VAFIANC

-1122 LSGSGFAGGIL
+1122 LSGAGFAGGIL
-1133 SYTDNADICVA
+1133 SYTDNGDVRVA
-1144 NCYNIGT
+1144 NCYNVGT
-1151 VSGVPGKLYS
+1151 VSGVPGKSYPI
-1161 VVPILSADSEDCYYL
+1161 VPILSADSEDCYYL

-1197 STAFAVRLNDWS
+1197 STAFAARLNDWS
-1209 KTNNSSETGWQTLY
+1209 KTNNSSETGRQTLY

-1260 VSGELFVCGTESP
+1260 VSGELFVCGAESP
-1273 IYVYNLAGHIVS
+1273 IYICNLAGHIVS

-1295 VDMSRLVAGV
+1295 VDISRLVAGV

>member
-1 MRKAYRTQF
+1 
-10 VHNFNIYDMK
+10 MK

-55 LGVLNEETTRMEGT
+55 LGVLNEGTTRMEGT
-69 VRPVDTKNIGR
+69 VRPGDTKNIGR

-277 WVGSYTATAA
+277 WVGSYTVTAG
-287 SPFQDAVEL
+287 SPFEGEGTQSFEVTIEADDSSPERLTIGWSSSRYGIVYTLTGFIEDDGCL
-296 VSLQISIM
+296 HISIGEQQLGSYGAYTM
-304 SAVNSSDGVVLSW
+304 MLVRYTDDGIF
-317 TSSEALGV
+317 
-325 SYEASG
+325 ASG
-331 TIGSDGR
+331 EVVGS
-338 LYVSTG
+338 L
-344 QQVGTYGS
+344 
-352 YTLMLEG
+352 
-359 LLGNGEAVE
+359 
-368 DDTFVGVMS
+368 S
-377 DDEKTITFSLL
+377 DDNNTITFSV
-388 SSPTAGFMLIPAFQD
+388 SPASYLMIAAVENDQVAGWLEGYIP
-403 GVNIGYLDGYRL
+403 
-415 PFTAVKNEEQ
+415 PFTAVKNEAQ
-425 VTTGG
+425 IMTGG

-446 DGCVGDN
+446 DGCAGDGYN
-453 HNEVGTVLPSSE
+453 DIGTALPSDE

-537 PEQLAGLAYLVNTY
+537 PEQLAGLAYLVNTC
-551 HQFRGKTVTLAND
+551 HQFWGKTVILAND

-590 TFDGGGH
+590 TFDGGGY

-669 NRAYIEAR
+669 NRAYIEVR
-677 SLFGDIFAAGILGFD
+677 SLFGNIFAAGILGFD
-692 NQYNPVYN
+692 NSYNPVYN

-709 FSTWGFVY
+709 FSTWGIVC

-731 YNIGTRSVT
+731 YNTGNISGT

-745 VGGIPPSC
+745 VGGITPSF
-753 AQLNTVYNTG
+753 AQLNNVYNTG

-836 LIESDPDLP
+836 LVESDPDLP

-886 AEDSFSISSPAQL
+886 AEDSFSISTPAQL

-904 LVKNGRT
+904 LVKTGRT
-911 FEGKTVTLT
+911 FEGKTVTLS
-920 GNIDLDGF
+920 GNIDLDGL

-1030 GYVVST
+1030 GYVST

-1044 LGIVT
+1044 LGVVT

-1063 YAGGIAGVNQESA
+1063 YTGGIAGVNQGA
-1076 IINSSNHAV
+1076 TIINNSNHAA

-1109 TFITNC
+1109 VAFIANC

-1122 LSGSGFAGGIL
+1122 LSGAGFAGGIL
-1133 SYTDNADICVA
+1133 SYTDNGDVRVA
-1144 NCYNIGT
+1144 NCYNVGT
-1151 VSGVPGKLYS
+1151 VSGVPGKSYPI
-1161 VVPILSADSEDCYYL
+1161 VPILSADSEDCYYP

-1197 STAFAVRLNDWS
+1197 STAFAARLNDWS
-1209 KTNNSSETGWQTLY
+1209 KTNNSSETGRQTLY

-1260 VSGELFVCGTESP
+1260 VSGELFVCGAESP
-1273 IYVYNLAGHIVS
+1273 IYICNLAGHIVS

-1295 VDMSRLVAGV
+1295 VDISRLVAGV

>member
-1 MRKAYRTQF
+1 M
-10 VHNFNIYDMK
+10 
-20 KWFTL
+20 
-25 IGLCCLMTG
+25 
-34 MISATNQPLKRISP
+34 
-48 VQAAQMR
+48 
-55 LGVLNEETTRMEGT
+55 
-69 VRPVDTKNIGR
+69 
-80 ILSRSAVSSVTA
+80 
-92 NSSAFRNAVS
+92 
-102 ADSWL
+102 
-107 ADGNYDISWYDETKD
+107 
-122 EFSLSSPAQLAG
+122 
-134 LSYLVRAGKN
+134 VRAGKN

-277 WVGSYTATAA
+277 WVGSYTVTAG
-287 SPFQDAVEL
+287 SPFEGEGTQSFEVTIEADDSSPERLTIGWSSSRYGIVYTLTGFIEDDGCL
-296 VSLQISIM
+296 HISIGEQQLGSYGAYTM
-304 SAVNSSDGVVLSW
+304 MLVRYTDDGIF
-317 TSSEALGV
+317 
-325 SYEASG
+325 ASG
-331 TIGSDGR
+331 EVVGS
-338 LYVSTG
+338 L
-344 QQVGTYGS
+344 
-352 YTLMLEG
+352 
-359 LLGNGEAVE
+359 
-368 DDTFVGVMS
+368 S
-377 DDEKTITFSLL
+377 DDNNTITFSV
-388 SSPTAGFMLIPAFQD
+388 SPASYLMIAAVENDQVAGWLEGYIP
-403 GVNIGYLDGYRL
+403 
-415 PFTAVKNEEQ
+415 PFTAVKNEAQ
-425 VTTGG
+425 IMTGG

-446 DGCVGDN
+446 DGCAGDGYN
-453 HNEVGTVLPSSE
+453 DIGTALPSDE

-527 ESRTEFTIST
+527 ESRTEFTISS
-537 PEQLAGLAYLVNTY
+537 PEQLAGLAYLVNTC
-551 HQFRGKTVTLAND
+551 HQFWGKTVILAND

-590 TFDGGGH
+590 TFDGGGY

-669 NRAYIEAR
+669 NRAYIEVR
-677 SLFGDIFAAGILGFD
+677 SLFGNIFAAGILGFD
-692 NQYNPVYN
+692 NSYNPVYN

-709 FSTWGFVY
+709 FSTWGIVC

-731 YNIGTRSVT
+731 YNTGNISGT

-745 VGGIPPSC
+745 VGGITPSF
-753 AQLNTVYNTG
+753 AQLNNVYNTG

-836 LIESDPDLP
+836 LVESDPDLP

-886 AEDSFSISSPAQL
+886 AEDSFSISTPAQL

-904 LVKNGRT
+904 LVKTGRT
-911 FEGKTVTLT
+911 FEGKTVTLS
-920 GNIDLDGF
+920 GNIDLDGL

-1030 GYVVST
+1030 GYVST

-1044 LGIVT
+1044 LGVVT

-1063 YAGGIAGVNQESA
+1063 YTGGIAGVNQGA
-1076 IINSSNHAV
+1076 TIINNSNHAA

-1109 TFITNC
+1109 VAFIANC

-1122 LSGSGFAGGIL
+1122 LSGAGFAGGIL
-1133 SYTDNADICVA
+1133 SYTDNGDVRVA
-1144 NCYNIGT
+1144 NCYNVGT
-1151 VSGVPGKLYS
+1151 VSGVPGKSYPI
-1161 VVPILSADSEDCYYL
+1161 VPILSADSEDCYYL

-1197 STAFAVRLNDWS
+1197 STAFAARLNDWS
-1209 KTNNSSETGWQTLY
+1209 KTNNSSETGRQTLY

-1260 VSGELFVCGTESP
+1260 VSGELFVCGAESP
-1273 IYVYNLAGHIVS
+1273 IYICNLAGHIVS

-1295 VDMSRLVAGV
+1295 VDISRLVAGV

>member
-1 MRKAYRTQF
+1 
-10 VHNFNIYDMK
+10 MK

-55 LGVLNEETTRMEGT
+55 LGVLNEGTTRMEGT

-102 ADSWL
+102 ANSWL

-191 EAFSGLFGAVAST
+191 EKFSGLFGAVAST

-242 VQGYTAGGLVGNADN
+242 VQGYTAGGLVGNSDN

-277 WVGSYTATAA
+277 WVGSYTVTAG
-287 SPFQDAVEL
+287 SPFEGEETQSFEMTIEADDSSPERLTIGWRSSRYGIVYTLTGFIEDDGCLHISIGEQQLGSYGAYATMLVRYTNDGIFASGEVVGSLSDNSNTVTFSVSPSSYLMIAAVENDQL
-296 VSLQISIM
+296 F
-304 SAVNSSDGVVLSW
+304 GW
-317 TSSEALGV
+317 
-325 SYEASG
+325 
-331 TIGSDGR
+331 
-338 LYVSTG
+338 
-344 QQVGTYGS
+344 
-352 YTLMLEG
+352 LEG
-359 LLGNGEAVE
+359 YV
-368 DDTFVGVMS
+368 
-377 DDEKTITFSLL
+377 
-388 SSPTAGFMLIPAFQD
+388 P
-403 GVNIGYLDGYRL
+403 

-446 DGCVGDN
+446 DGCVGDGYN
-453 HNEVGTVLPSSE
+453 DIGTALPSDE

-537 PEQLAGLAYLVNTY
+537 PEQLAGLTYLVNTC
-551 HQFRGKTVTLAND
+551 HTFSGKTILLTND

-603 ISMKAYS
+603 ISMKVYS

-677 SLFGDIFAAGILGFD
+677 SLFDDIFAAGILGFD

-709 FSTWGFVY
+709 FSTWGIVC

-731 YNIGTRSVT
+731 YNTGNISGT

-745 VGGIPPSC
+745 VGGITPSF
-753 AQLNTVYNTG
+753 AQLNNVYNTG

-777 PVATASPIVASYG
+777 PVATAFPIAASYG

-836 LIESDPDLP
+836 LVESDPDLP
-845 EMLSWTIR
+845 EMLSWTVR
-853 SEENDGFPVFG
+853 PEENDGFPVFG

-886 AEDSFSISSPAQL
+886 AEDSFSISTPAQL

-920 GNIDLDGF
+920 GNIDLDGL

-976 ARVTRVVLAEDCE
+976 AQVTRVVLAEDCE

-1044 LGIVT
+1044 LGIVI

-1076 IINSSNHAV
+1076 IINNCNHAV
-1085 VAVEALPEYDSC
+1085 VEVDALPEYDSC

-1133 SYTDNADICVA
+1133 SYTDNADIRVA

-1151 VSGVPGKLYS
+1151 VSGVPGKSYP

-1176 MNCVEGEGSYA
+1176 TNCVEGEGSYA

-1197 STAFAVRLNDWS
+1197 STAFAARLNDWS
-1209 KTNNSSETGWQTLY
+1209 KTNNSSETGRQTLY

-1260 VSGELFVCGTESP
+1260 VSGELFVCGAESP
-1273 IYVYNLAGHIVS
+1273 IYICNLAGHIVS
-1285 IIDPTEEITV
+1285 IIDTTEEITV